1 MKKIR
6 IAAAVVIMMMGMI
19 FPSFISSAAS
29 LGETV
34 SQNTEATL
42 KAVDYY
48 TDEKT
53 AALLVPSRYSAT
65 EKLNKKLEISK
76 RDGKDITKITDEEAI
91 QELNQDNV
99 KAISFGEAFER
110 VQGEIG
116 QTIQRIVDSTAGAQ
130 DKGSTFYTEKISQN
144 KEKLLLGLAYIERLY
159 NFNMGEKNIKDV
171 LLYEPGTY
179 GIKVDVLDWLIKI
192 GSAGGDT
199 LKLSNSNKVFGYNKL
214 FWSVTGSFDLG
225 AFLEENRQKW
235 IPDMTLD
242 EWLLQESPAFIVD
255 DSTSDSTAGTGL
267 YSRLYNDAVMQP
279 YILPLL
285 NVSEDS
291 IYVIANSATITFG
304 IVDCYLDR
312 DLKISDPVQ
321 YAEKRE
327 EFRKDLEQGAR
338 QQKAFIDL
346 WRRVTKPENIGQL
359 TSNRIVLDSLRIY
372 SDTTTSGQTEWS
384 AKFGE
389 KASIGV
395 KEFFTPLN
403 LYDNFMFSDGMAAGT
418 GVRYY
423 LSKALSERGL
433 ATYAHELTHLLVS
446 PVMLNK
452 YGIRDG
458 MQAEVYT
465 RGMFEPYELNDPP
478 VFNLNLIYDRQAFNE
493 RFHNAVPERF
503 QDEKDLQS
511 YMSGIL
517 DVIYTLDYAEADI
530 MFSKTPEEKKK
541 WFHKLEQVEDTKT
554 RSNQGDAGSKHNL
567 DSVRELTLDEAKELN
582 NIDDLIGNSII
593 VSRYEV
599 DGTKTT
605 GTMASNGYYVVPLF
619 SANYAGVQN
628 DLGVSGDVMIRRQAF
643 ELLAEYGY
651 YEGMVP
657 YISNQ
662 YKSAAQSD
670 QTILSDT
677 YILRNIFG
685 STYATMADF
694 KKGMFQKRIENV
706 QKLKPVTI
714 QWNNQ
719 TVTIK
724 NFAALQQLMKEAV
737 ESDLVN
743 VNVTPGGSNNI
754 RAQATQVEQLKAEIF
769 RAYLFQTK
777 DFQES
782 IYGDGQEPVEPT
794 ATPEVK
800 PTAAPTATPEVTPTV
815 APTATPE
822 VTPTVAPT
830 VTPDAK
836 PDVTPGTTGKP
847 DMTPGVK
854 PTAAPTNTPG
864 VKPTAAPTAT
874 PGEKPVVTPGVKP
887 TAVPTNTPGVKPT
900 AAPTNTPGVKPTAVP
915 TNTPG
920 VKPTVAP
927 TNTPGVKPTAVPTNT
942 PGVKPTAAPTATPG
956 ENPGVTPDVKPTIA
970 PSDKPPV
977 QPPADK
983 PTLTPGNMQTSA
995 PAEKDPAMS
1004 DNDNLLPDED
1014 DDSIL
1019 DGGAL
1024 KSELLIARVSASS
1037 KSQIIRWNSVKSADG
1052 YYIYGAK
1059 GNGKYKCLRTVS
1071 KKVLRWKRTGLKK
1084 GTQYRY
1090 YVMAYKIIDGKRV
1103 SISRSLPAYSITK
1116 GGKYSDP
1123 VKLKAKR
1130 SFISVKSGKKIKLQV
1145 KAAGKKMNKA
1155 SKKVRYISANPSIAK
1170 VSKKGTITGGRR
1182 GTCYIYCVAW
1192 NGLSKKIKVKV
1203 K

>member
-6 IAAAVVIMMMGMI
+6 IVVVAMIMMLGI
-19 FPSFISSAAS
+19 IVPSFICSAAS
-29 LGETV
+29 VGETV
-34 SQNTEATL
+34 SQNTEAAL

-48 TDEKT
+48 KDEKV
-53 AALLVPSRYSAT
+53 LGLVAPTRYSLT
-65 EKLNKKLEISK
+65 DKLNKKLEISK
-76 RDGKDITKITDEEAI
+76 RDGRDITKITDEEAI
-91 QELNQDNV
+91 LELNQDNV

-116 QTIQRIVDSTAGAQ
+116 PIIQRIVDSSAGAQ
-130 DKGSTFYTEKISQN
+130 NQDSTLLTEKILQN
-144 KEKLLLGLAYIERLY
+144 KEKLLLGLSYIERLY
-159 NFNMGEKNIKDV
+159 NFNMGEKNIRDV

-214 FWSVTGSFDLG
+214 FWSVTASMNLG

-235 IPDMTLD
+235 IQDMTLD

-255 DSTSDSTAGTGL
+255 DSASDPTAGTGL

-312 DLKISDPVQ
+312 NLKSTNAVQ

-327 EFRKDLEQGAR
+327 EFRKDLEQSAR

-372 SDTTTSGQTEWS
+372 SDTTTSGQAEWS

-389 KASIGV
+389 AASIGV
-395 KEFFTPLN
+395 REFFTPLN

-423 LSKALSERGL
+423 LSKALTERGL

-446 PVMLNK
+446 PVMLNQN
-452 YGIRDG
+452 GIRDG

-503 QDEKDLQS
+503 QSEKDLQS
-511 YMSGIL
+511 YMSGLL

-541 WFHKLEQVEDTKT
+541 WFHKLEQIEDTKT

-582 NIDDLIGNSII
+582 NIDDLIQNSII

-662 YKSAAQSD
+662 YKAAAQSD

-677 YILRNIFG
+677 YILKNIFG
-685 STYATMADF
+685 GTYGTMADF
-694 KKGMFQKRIENV
+694 KKAMFQKRIDKVKE
-706 QKLKPVTI
+706 LKPVTI

-724 NFAALQQLMKEAV
+724 NFEALQQLMKEAV

-743 VNVTPGGSNNI
+743 VSVTPGGSNNI
-754 RAQATQVEQLKAEIF
+754 RAQATQIELLKAEIF

-800 PTAAPTATPEVTPTV
+800 PTAVPTATPGVTPTAAPTATPGVTPT
-815 APTATPE
+815 A
-822 VTPTVAPT
+822 APT

-836 PDVTPGTTGKP
+836 PDVTPGTT
-847 DMTPGVK
+847 
-854 PTAAPTNTPG
+854 
-864 VKPTAAPTAT
+864 
-874 PGEKPVVTPGVKP
+874 EK
-887 TAVPTNTPGVKPT
+887 
-900 AAPTNTPGVKPTAVP
+900 
-915 TNTPG
+915 
-920 VKPTVAP
+920 
-927 TNTPGVKPTAVPTNT
+927 
-942 PGVKPTAAPTATPG
+942 
-956 ENPGVTPDVKPTIA
+956 PGVTPDVKPTAAPTSTPGGKPDITPGA
-970 PSDKPPV
+970 TEKPDVKPSATPSDKPSV
-977 QPPADK
+977 QPPADI
-983 PTLTPGNMQTSA
+983 PTSTPGNLQTAA
-995 PAEKDPAMS
+995 PGTDS
-1004 DNDNLLPDED
+1004 VLPDGD
-1014 DDSIL
+1014 DDNVL
-1019 DGGAL
+1019 EEGAL
-1024 KSELLIARVSASS
+1024 KSELLIAKVSTS
-1037 KSQIIRWNSVKSADG
+1037 KTSQIIRWNSVKSADG

-1059 GNGKYKCLRTVS
+1059 ANGKYKCLRTVS
-1071 KKVLRWKRTGLKK
+1071 KKILRWKRTGLKK
-1084 GTQYRY
+1084 GTPYIY
-1090 YVMAYKIIDGKRV
+1090 YVEAYKLIDGMRV
-1103 SISRSLPAYSITK
+1103 SLSKSLPAYSTTK
-1116 GGKYSDP
+1116 GGKYGNP
-1123 VKLKAKR
+1123 VKLQTKR
-1130 SFISVKSGKKIKLQV
+1130 SLVSVKSGKKIKLNV

-1170 VSKKGTITGGRR
+1170 VSKKGIVTGGRR
-1182 GTCYIYCVAW
+1182 GTCYVYCVAW
-1192 NGLSKKIKVKV
+1192 NGLSKKIKVRV

>member
-6 IAAAVVIMMMGMI
+6 IVVVAMIMMLGI
-19 FPSFISSAAS
+19 IVPSFICSAAS
-29 LGETV
+29 VGETV
-34 SQNTEATL
+34 SKNTEAAL

-48 TDEKT
+48 KDEKIS
-53 AALLVPSRYSAT
+53 ALLVPSRYSAT

-76 RDGKDITKITDEEAI
+76 RDGRNITEITDEEAI

-144 KEKLLLGLAYIERLY
+144 KEKLLLGLSYVERLY
-159 NFNMGEKNIKDV
+159 NFNMGEKNIRDV
-171 LLYEPGTY
+171 LLYEPDTY

-214 FWSVTGSFDLG
+214 FWSVTASMNLG

-255 DSTSDSTAGTGL
+255 DSASDPTAGTGL

-312 DLKISDPVQ
+312 NLKSTNAVQ

-327 EFRKDLEQGAR
+327 EFRKDLKQSAR

-346 WRRVTKPENIGQL
+346 WRRVTKPENRGQL

-372 SDTTTSGQTEWS
+372 SDTTTSGQAEWS

-389 KASIGV
+389 AASIGV
-395 KEFFTPLN
+395 REFFTPLN

-423 LSKALSERGL
+423 LSKALTERGL

-446 PVMLNK
+446 PVMLNQN
-452 YGIRDG
+452 GIRDG

-503 QDEKDLQS
+503 QSEKDLQS
-511 YMSGIL
+511 YMSGLL
-517 DVIYTLDYAEADI
+517 DVIYTLDYAEADV

-582 NIDDLIGNSII
+582 NIDDLIQNSII

-662 YKSAAQSD
+662 YKAAAQSD

-677 YILRNIFG
+677 YILKNIFG
-685 STYATMADF
+685 GTYGTMADF
-694 KKGMFQKRIENV
+694 KKAMFQKRIDKVKE
-706 QKLKPVTI
+706 LKPVTI

-724 NFAALQQLMKEAV
+724 NFEALQQLMKEAV

-743 VNVTPGGSNNI
+743 VSVTPGGSNNI
-754 RAQATQVEQLKAEIF
+754 RAQATQIELLKAEIF

-800 PTAAPTATPEVTPTV
+800 PTAVPTMTPTATPEVKPTSTPDVTPGATEVPEVKPTVTPTATPTV
-815 APTATPE
+815 TPIATPGAEPSATPNVTPEATGKPEVTPSATPE
-822 VTPTVAPT
+822 VTP
-830 VTPDAK
+830 
-836 PDVTPGTTGKP
+836 
-847 DMTPGVK
+847 GVS
-854 PTAAPTNTPG
+854 AAPGKSPE
-864 VKPTAAPTAT
+864 PSAT
-874 PGEKPVVTPGVKP
+874 
-887 TAVPTNTPGVKPT
+887 
-900 AAPTNTPGVKPTAVP
+900 
-915 TNTPG
+915 
-920 VKPTVAP
+920 
-927 TNTPGVKPTAVPTNT
+927 
-942 PGVKPTAAPTATPG
+942 
-956 ENPGVTPDVKPTIA
+956 
-970 PSDKPPV
+970 PSDKPSV
-977 QPPADK
+977 QPPADL
-983 PTLTPGNMQTSA
+983 PTFTPGNMQTSA
-995 PAEKDPAMS
+995 PADTDPDLS
-1004 DNDNLLPDED
+1004 DED
-1014 DDSIL
+1014 EDSISS
-1019 DGGAL
+1019 GGAL
-1024 KSELLIARVSASS
+1024 KSELLIAKVSTT
-1037 KSQIIRWNSVKSADG
+1037 KTSQIIRWNSVKSADG

-1059 GNGKYKCLRTVS
+1059 ANGRYKCLRTVS

-1084 GTQYRY
+1084 GTPYRY
-1090 YVMAYKIIDGKRV
+1090 YVEAYKLIDGKRV
-1103 SISRSLPAYSITK
+1103 SLSKSLPAYSTTK
-1116 GGKYSDP
+1116 GGKYGNP
-1123 VKLKAKR
+1123 VKLQTKR
-1130 SFISVKSGKKIKLQV
+1130 SLVSVKSGKKTKLKV

-1155 SKKVRYISANPSIAK
+1155 SKKVRYLSANPSIAK
-1170 VSKKGTITGGRR
+1170 VSKKGIVTGGRR

-1192 NGLSKKIKVKV
+1192 NGLSKKIKVRV

>member
-6 IAAAVVIMMMGMI
+6 IVVVAMIMMLGMI
-19 FPSFISSAAS
+19 VPSFICSAAS
-29 LGETV
+29 VGETV
-34 SQNTEATL
+34 SQNTEAAL

-48 TDEKT
+48 KDEKV
-53 AALLVPSRYSAT
+53 LGLVAPTRYSLT
-65 EKLNKKLEISK
+65 DKLNKKLEISK
-76 RDGKDITKITDEEAI
+76 RDGRDITKITDEEAI
-91 QELNQDNV
+91 LELNQDNV

-116 QTIQRIVDSTAGAQ
+116 PIIQRIVDSSAGAQ
-130 DKGSTFYTEKISQN
+130 NQASTLLTEKILQN
-144 KEKLLLGLAYIERLY
+144 KEKLLLGLSYVERLY
-159 NFNMGEKNIKDV
+159 NFNMGEKNIRDV

-214 FWSVTGSFDLG
+214 FWSVTASMNLG

-242 EWLLQESPAFIVD
+242 EWLLQESPAYIVD
-255 DSTSDSTAGTGL
+255 DSASDLTAGTGL
-267 YSRLYNDAVMQP
+267 YRRLYNDAVMQP

-312 DLKISDPVQ
+312 NLKSTNAVQ

-327 EFRKDLEQGAR
+327 EFRKDLEQSAR

-372 SDTTTSGQTEWS
+372 SDTTTSGQAEWS

-389 KASIGV
+389 AASIGV
-395 KEFFTPLN
+395 REFFTPLN

-423 LSKALSERGL
+423 LSKALTERGL

-446 PVMLNK
+446 PVMLNQN
-452 YGIRDG
+452 GIRDG

-503 QDEKDLQS
+503 QSEKDLQS
-511 YMSGIL
+511 YMSGLL

-582 NIDDLIGNSII
+582 NIDDLIQNSII

-662 YKSAAQSD
+662 YKAAAQSD

-677 YILRNIFG
+677 YILKNIFG
-685 STYATMADF
+685 GTYGTMADF
-694 KKGMFQKRIENV
+694 KKAMFQKRIDKVKE
-706 QKLKPVTI
+706 LKPVTI

-724 NFAALQQLMKEAV
+724 NFEALQQLMKEAV

-743 VNVTPGGSNNI
+743 VSVTPGGSNNI
-754 RAQATQVEQLKAEIF
+754 RAQATQIELLKAEIF

-800 PTAAPTATPEVTPTV
+800 PTATPT
-815 APTATPE
+815 
-822 VTPTVAPT
+822 
-830 VTPDAK
+830 
-836 PDVTPGTTGKP
+836 
-847 DMTPGVK
+847 MTPGVK
-854 PTAAPTNTPG
+854 PTATPTEAPG
-864 VKPTAAPTAT
+864 VKPTATPTAT
-874 PGEKPVVTPGVKP
+874 PGVKPSATPNVTPEATEKPEVKPTATPVVTPEASAAPGKSPEPSEKPNVTPEATEKPEVKP
-887 TAVPTNTPGVKPT
+887 S
-900 AAPTNTPGVKPTAVP
+900 
-915 TNTPG
+915 
-920 VKPTVAP
+920 
-927 TNTPGVKPTAVPTNT
+927 
-942 PGVKPTAAPTATPG
+942 AT
-956 ENPGVTPDVKPTIA
+956 
-970 PSDKPPV
+970 PSDKPSV
-977 QPPADK
+977 QPPADL
-983 PTLTPGNMQTSA
+983 PTATPGNMQTSA
-995 PAEKDPAMS
+995 PADTDPGMPDKD
-1004 DNDNLLPDED
+1004 DLVPDGD

-1019 DGGAL
+1019 EEGAL
-1024 KSELLIARVSASS
+1024 KSEPLIAKVSASN

-1052 YYIYGAK
+1052 YFIYGAK
-1059 GNGKYKCLRTVS
+1059 ANGKYKCLRTVS

-1103 SISRSLPAYSITK
+1103 SLTKSLPAYSMTK
-1116 GGKYSDP
+1116 GGKYGNP
-1123 VKLKAKR
+1123 VKLQTKR
-1130 SFISVKSGKKIKLQV
+1130 SLVSVKSGKKMKLKV

-1170 VSKKGTITGGRR
+1170 VSKKGTVTGGRR

-1192 NGLSKKIKVKV
+1192 NGLSKKIKVRV

>member
-6 IAAAVVIMMMGMI
+6 IVVVAMIMMLGI
-19 FPSFISSAAS
+19 IVPSFICSAAS
-29 LGETV
+29 VGETV
-34 SQNTEATL
+34 SQSTEAAL

-48 TDEKT
+48 KDEKII
-53 AALLVPSRYSAT
+53 ALLVPSRYSAT

-76 RDGKDITKITDEEAI
+76 RDGRNITEITDEEAI

-116 QTIQRIVDSTAGAQ
+116 PIIQRIVDSTAGAQ
-130 DKGSTFYTEKISQN
+130 NQESTFLTEKILQN
-144 KEKLLLGLAYIERLY
+144 KEKLLLGLSYVERLY

-214 FWSVTGSFDLG
+214 FWSVTASMNLG

-242 EWLLQESPAFIVD
+242 EWLLQESSAFIVD
-255 DSTSDSTAGTGL
+255 DSTSNQTASTGL

-312 DLKISDPVQ
+312 NLKSTNAAL

-327 EFRKDLEQGAR
+327 EFRKDLEQSAK

-346 WRRVTKPENIGQL
+346 WRRVTKPENIGRL

-372 SDTTTSGQTEWS
+372 SDTTTSGQAEWS

-389 KASIGV
+389 AASIGV
-395 KEFFTPLN
+395 REFFTPLN

-423 LSKALSERGL
+423 LSKALTERGL

-446 PVMLNK
+446 PVMLNQH
-452 YGIRDG
+452 GIRDG

-478 VFNLNLIYDRQAFNE
+478 VFNLNLIYDRQAYNE

-503 QDEKDLQS
+503 QSEKDLQS
-511 YMSGIL
+511 YMSGLL
-517 DVIYTLDYAEADI
+517 DVVYTLDYAEADI

-582 NIDDLIGNSII
+582 NIDDLIQNSII

-662 YKSAAQSD
+662 YKASAQSD

-677 YILRNIFG
+677 YILKNIFG
-685 STYATMADF
+685 GTYGTMADF
-694 KKGMFQKRIENV
+694 KKAMFQKRIDKVKE
-706 QKLKPVTI
+706 LKPVTI
-714 QWNNQ
+714 QWKNQ

-769 RAYLFQTK
+769 RAYLSQTK
-777 DFQES
+777 DFDES

-800 PTAAPTATPEVTPTV
+800 PTATPN
-815 APTATPE
+815 
-822 VTPTVAPT
+822 
-830 VTPDAK
+830 
-836 PDVTPGTTGKP
+836 VTPGTTEAPEVKP
-847 DMTPGVK
+847 TATPTATPGVK
-854 PTAAPTNTPG
+854 PSATPNVTPEATEKPEVKPTATPVVTPEASASPEKSPEPTEKPNETPGATEKPG
-864 VKPTAAPTAT
+864 VKPSAT
-874 PGEKPVVTPGVKP
+874 
-887 TAVPTNTPGVKPT
+887 
-900 AAPTNTPGVKPTAVP
+900 
-915 TNTPG
+915 
-920 VKPTVAP
+920 
-927 TNTPGVKPTAVPTNT
+927 
-942 PGVKPTAAPTATPG
+942 
-956 ENPGVTPDVKPTIA
+956 
-970 PSDKPPV
+970 PSDKPSV
-977 QPPADK
+977 QPPVDI
-983 PTLTPGNMQTSA
+983 PTSTPGNMQTAA
-995 PAEKDPAMS
+995 PGTDS
-1004 DNDNLLPDED
+1004 VLTNGDDE
-1014 DDSIL
+1014 SVL
-1019 DGGAL
+1019 EEGAL
-1024 KSELLIARVSASS
+1024 KSELLIAKVSTS
-1037 KSQIIRWNSVKSADG
+1037 KTSQIIRWNSVKSADG

-1059 GNGKYKCLRTVS
+1059 ANGKYKCLRTVS

-1084 GTQYRY
+1084 GTPYRY
-1090 YVMAYKIIDGKRV
+1090 YVEAYKLIDGKRV
-1103 SISRSLPAYSITK
+1103 SLSKSLPAYSTTK
-1116 GGKYSDP
+1116 GGKYGNP
-1123 VKLKAKR
+1123 VKLQTKR
-1130 SFISVKSGKKIKLQV
+1130 SLVSVKSGKKIKLNV

-1170 VSKKGTITGGRR
+1170 VSKKGIVTGGRR
-1182 GTCYIYCVAW
+1182 GTCYVYCVAW
-1192 NGLSKKIKVKV
+1192 NGLSKKIKVRV

>member
-6 IAAAVVIMMMGMI
+6 IVVVAMIMMLGI
-19 FPSFISSAAS
+19 IVPSFICSAAS
-29 LGETV
+29 VGETV
-34 SQNTEATL
+34 SKNTEAAL

-48 TDEKT
+48 KDEKIS
-53 AALLVPSRYSAT
+53 ALLVPSRYSAT

-76 RDGKDITKITDEEAI
+76 RDGRNITEITDEEAI

-144 KEKLLLGLAYIERLY
+144 KEKLLLGLSYVERLY
-159 NFNMGEKNIKDV
+159 NFNMGEKNIRDV
-171 LLYEPGTY
+171 LLYEPDTY

-214 FWSVTGSFDLG
+214 FWSVTASMNLG

-255 DSTSDSTAGTGL
+255 DSASDPTAGTGL

-312 DLKISDPVQ
+312 NLKSTNAVQ

-327 EFRKDLEQGAR
+327 EFRKDLKQSAR

-346 WRRVTKPENIGQL
+346 WRRVTKPENRGQL

-372 SDTTTSGQTEWS
+372 SDTTTSGQAEWS

-389 KASIGV
+389 AASIGV
-395 KEFFTPLN
+395 REFFTPLN

-423 LSKALSERGL
+423 LSKALTERGL

-446 PVMLNK
+446 PVMLNQN
-452 YGIRDG
+452 GIRDG

-503 QDEKDLQS
+503 QSEKDLQS
-511 YMSGIL
+511 YMSGLL
-517 DVIYTLDYAEADI
+517 DVIYTLDYAEADV

-582 NIDDLIGNSII
+582 NIDDLIQNSII

-662 YKSAAQSD
+662 YKAAAQSD

-677 YILRNIFG
+677 YILKNIFG
-685 STYATMADF
+685 GTYGTMADF
-694 KKGMFQKRIENV
+694 KKAMFQKRIDKVKE
-706 QKLKPVTI
+706 LKPVTI

-724 NFAALQQLMKEAV
+724 NFEALQQLMKEAV

-743 VNVTPGGSNNI
+743 VSVTPGGSNNI
-754 RAQATQVEQLKAEIF
+754 RAQATQIELLKAEIF

-800 PTAAPTATPEVTPTV
+800 PTATPGVTPTATPEVK
-815 APTATPE
+815 PTATP
-822 VTPTVAPT
+822 TA
-830 VTPDAK
+830 
-836 PDVTPGTTGKP
+836 
-847 DMTPGVK
+847 TPGVK
-854 PTAAPTNTPG
+854 PSATPNVTPEATEKPE
-864 VKPTAAPTAT
+864 VKPTAT
-874 PGEKPVVTPGVKP
+874 PVVTPEASAAPGKSPEPSEKPNVTPEATEKPEVKP
-887 TAVPTNTPGVKPT
+887 S
-900 AAPTNTPGVKPTAVP
+900 
-915 TNTPG
+915 
-920 VKPTVAP
+920 
-927 TNTPGVKPTAVPTNT
+927 
-942 PGVKPTAAPTATPG
+942 AT
-956 ENPGVTPDVKPTIA
+956 
-970 PSDKPPV
+970 PSDKPSV
-977 QPPADK
+977 QPPADL
-983 PTLTPGNMQTSA
+983 PTATPGNMQTSA
-995 PAEKDPAMS
+995 PADTDPGMPDKD
-1004 DNDNLLPDED
+1004 DLVPDGD

-1019 DGGAL
+1019 EEGAL
-1024 KSELLIARVSASS
+1024 KSELLIAKVSASN

-1052 YYIYGAK
+1052 YFIYGAK
-1059 GNGKYKCLRTVS
+1059 ANGKYKCLRTVS

-1084 GTQYRY
+1084 GTPYRY
-1090 YVMAYKIIDGKRV
+1090 YVKAYKLIDGKRV
-1103 SISRSLPAYSITK
+1103 SLSKSLPAYSTTK
-1116 GGKYSDP
+1116 GGKYGNP
-1123 VKLKAKR
+1123 VKLRTKR
-1130 SFISVKSGKKIKLQV
+1130 SLVSVKSGKKIKLNV

-1155 SKKVRYISANPSIAK
+1155 SKKVRYLSTNPSIAK
-1170 VSKKGTITGGRR
+1170 VSKKGIVTGGRR

-1192 NGLSKKIKVKV
+1192 NGLSKKIKVRV

>member
-1 MKKIR
+1 MR
-6 IAAAVVIMMMGMI
+6 
-19 FPSFISSAAS
+19 
-29 LGETV
+29 E
-34 SQNTEATL
+34 
-42 KAVDYY
+42 Y
-48 TDEKT
+48 
-53 AALLVPSRYSAT
+53 R
-65 EKLNKKLEISK
+65 
-76 RDGKDITKITDEEAI
+76 
-91 QELNQDNV
+91 
-99 KAISFGEAFER
+99 
-110 VQGEIG
+110 GEIG
-116 QTIQRIVDSTAGAQ
+116 PIIQRIVDSTAGAQ

-144 KEKLLLGLAYIERLY
+144 KEKLLLGLSYIERLY
-159 NFNMGEKNIKDV
+159 NFNMGEKNIRDV

-214 FWSVTGSFDLG
+214 FWSVTASMNLG

-255 DSTSDSTAGTGL
+255 DSASDPTAGTGL

-312 DLKISDPVQ
+312 NLKSTNAVQ

-327 EFRKDLEQGAR
+327 EFRKDLEQSAR

-346 WRRVTKPENIGQL
+346 WCRVTKPENIGQL

-372 SDTTTSGQTEWS
+372 SDTTTSGQAEWS

-389 KASIGV
+389 AASIGV
-395 KEFFTPLN
+395 REFFTPLN

-423 LSKALSERGL
+423 LSKALTERGL

-446 PVMLNK
+446 PVMLNQN
-452 YGIRDG
+452 GIRDG

-503 QDEKDLQS
+503 QSEKDLQS
-511 YMSGIL
+511 YMSGLL

-582 NIDDLIGNSII
+582 NIDDLIQNSII

-662 YKSAAQSD
+662 YKAAAQSD

-677 YILRNIFG
+677 YILKNIFG
-685 STYATMADF
+685 GTYGTMADF
-694 KKGMFQKRIENV
+694 KKAMFQKRIDKVKE
-706 QKLKPVTI
+706 LKPVTI

-724 NFAALQQLMKEAV
+724 NFEALQQLMKEAV

-743 VNVTPGGSNNI
+743 VSVTPGGSNNI
-754 RAQATQVEQLKAEIF
+754 RAQATQIELLKAEIF

-800 PTAAPTATPEVTPTV
+800 PTAVPTATPGVT
-815 APTATPE
+815 
-822 VTPTVAPT
+822 
-830 VTPDAK
+830 
-836 PDVTPGTTGKP
+836 
-847 DMTPGVK
+847 
-854 PTAAPTNTPG
+854 
-864 VKPTAAPTAT
+864 PTAAPTAT
-874 PGEKPVVTPGVKP
+874 PGATPTATPDVTPEATEAPGVKP
-887 TAVPTNTPGVKPT
+887 TATPTATPGVKPS
-900 AAPTNTPGVKPTAVP
+900 ATPNVTPEATEKPEVKPTA
-915 TNTPG
+915 TPVVTPEASAAPG
-920 VKPTVAP
+920 KSPEPSEKPNVTPEATEKPEVKPS
-927 TNTPGVKPTAVPTNT
+927 
-942 PGVKPTAAPTATPG
+942 AT
-956 ENPGVTPDVKPTIA
+956 
-970 PSDKPPV
+970 PSDKPSV
-977 QPPADK
+977 QPPADL
-983 PTLTPGNMQTSA
+983 PTATPGNMQTSA
-995 PAEKDPAMS
+995 PADTDPGMPDKD
-1004 DNDNLLPDED
+1004 DLVPDGD

-1019 DGGAL
+1019 EEGAL
-1024 KSELLIARVSASS
+1024 KSEPLIAKVSASN

-1052 YYIYGAK
+1052 YFIYGAK
-1059 GNGKYKCLRTVS
+1059 ANGKYKCLRTVS

-1084 GTQYRY
+1084 GTSYRY
-1090 YVMAYKIIDGKRV
+1090 YVEAYKLIDGKRV
-1103 SISRSLPAYSITK
+1103 SLSKSLPAYSTTK
-1116 GGKYSDP
+1116 GGKYGNP
-1123 VKLKAKR
+1123 VKLQTKR
-1130 SFISVKSGKKIKLQV
+1130 SLVSVKSGKKMKLKV

-1170 VSKKGTITGGRR
+1170 VSKKGTVTGGRR

-1192 NGLSKKIKVKV
+1192 NGLSKKIKVRV

>member
-6 IAAAVVIMMMGMI
+6 IVVVAMIMMLGI
-19 FPSFISSAAS
+19 IVPSFICSAAS
-29 LGETV
+29 VGETV
-34 SQNTEATL
+34 SQSTEAAL

-48 TDEKT
+48 KDEKII
-53 AALLVPSRYSAT
+53 ALLVPSRYSAT

-76 RDGKDITKITDEEAI
+76 RDGRNITEITDEEAI

-116 QTIQRIVDSTAGAQ
+116 PIIQRIVDSTAGAQ

-144 KEKLLLGLAYIERLY
+144 KEKLLLGLSYVERLY

-214 FWSVTGSFDLG
+214 FWSVTASMNLG

-242 EWLLQESPAFIVD
+242 EWLLQESSAFIVD
-255 DSTSDSTAGTGL
+255 DSTSNQTASTGL

-312 DLKISDPVQ
+312 NLKSTNAAL

-327 EFRKDLEQGAR
+327 EFRKDLEQSAK

-346 WRRVTKPENIGQL
+346 WRRVTKPENIGRL

-372 SDTTTSGQTEWS
+372 SDTTTSGQAEWS

-389 KASIGV
+389 AASIGV
-395 KEFFTPLN
+395 REFFTPLN

-423 LSKALSERGL
+423 LSKALTERGL

-446 PVMLNK
+446 PVMLNQH
-452 YGIRDG
+452 GIRDG

-478 VFNLNLIYDRQAFNE
+478 VFNLNLIYDRQAYNE

-503 QDEKDLQS
+503 QSEKDLQS
-511 YMSGIL
+511 YMSGLL
-517 DVIYTLDYAEADI
+517 DVVYTLDYAEADI

-582 NIDDLIGNSII
+582 NIDDLIQNSII

-662 YKSAAQSD
+662 YKASAQSD

-677 YILRNIFG
+677 YILKNIFG
-685 STYATMADF
+685 GTYGTMADF
-694 KKGMFQKRIENV
+694 KKAMFQKRIDKVKE
-706 QKLKPVTI
+706 LKPVTI
-714 QWNNQ
+714 QWKNQ

-754 RAQATQVEQLKAEIF
+754 RAQATQVELLKAEIF
-769 RAYLFQTK
+769 RAYLSQTK
-777 DFQES
+777 DFDES
-782 IYGDGQEPVEPT
+782 IYGDGQEPIEPT

-800 PTAAPTATPEVTPTV
+800 PTAAPTMS
-815 APTATPE
+815 PTATPE
-822 VTPTVAPT
+822 VKPTATPN
-830 VTPDAK
+830 
-836 PDVTPGTTGKP
+836 VTPGTTEAPEVKP
-847 DMTPGVK
+847 TATPTATPGVK
-854 PTAAPTNTPG
+854 PSATPNVTPEATEKPEVKPTATPVVTPEASASPEKSPEPTEKPNETPGATEKPG
-864 VKPTAAPTAT
+864 VKPSAT
-874 PGEKPVVTPGVKP
+874 
-887 TAVPTNTPGVKPT
+887 
-900 AAPTNTPGVKPTAVP
+900 
-915 TNTPG
+915 
-920 VKPTVAP
+920 
-927 TNTPGVKPTAVPTNT
+927 
-942 PGVKPTAAPTATPG
+942 
-956 ENPGVTPDVKPTIA
+956 
-970 PSDKPPV
+970 PSDKPSV
-977 QPPADK
+977 QPPVDI
-983 PTLTPGNMQTSA
+983 PTLTPGNMQTAA
-995 PAEKDPAMS
+995 PGTDS
-1004 DNDNLLPDED
+1004 VLTDWD
-1014 DDSIL
+1014 DDNVL
-1019 DGGAL
+1019 EEGAL
-1024 KSELLIARVSASS
+1024 KSELLIAKVSTS
-1037 KSQIIRWNSVKSADG
+1037 KTSQIIRWNSVKSADG

-1059 GNGKYKCLRTVS
+1059 ANGKYKCLRTVS

-1084 GTQYRY
+1084 GTPYRY
-1090 YVMAYKIIDGKRV
+1090 YVEAYKLIDGKRV
-1103 SISRSLPAYSITK
+1103 SLSKSLPAYSTTK
-1116 GGKYSDP
+1116 GGKYGNP
-1123 VKLKAKR
+1123 VKLQTKR
-1130 SFISVKSGKKIKLQV
+1130 SLVSVKSGKKIKLNV

-1170 VSKKGTITGGRR
+1170 VSKKGIVTGGRR
-1182 GTCYIYCVAW
+1182 GTCYVYCVAW
-1192 NGLSKKIKVKV
+1192 NGLSKKIKVRV

>member
-6 IAAAVVIMMMGMI
+6 IVVVAMIMMLGI
-19 FPSFISSAAS
+19 IVPSFICSAAS
-29 LGETV
+29 VGETV
-34 SQNTEATL
+34 SKNTEAAL

-48 TDEKT
+48 KDEKIS
-53 AALLVPSRYSAT
+53 ALLVPSRYSAT

-76 RDGKDITKITDEEAI
+76 RDGRNITEITDEEAI
-91 QELNQDNV
+91 LELNQDNV

-116 QTIQRIVDSTAGAQ
+116 PIIQRIVDSSAGAQ
-130 DKGSTFYTEKISQN
+130 NQDSTLLTEKILQN
-144 KEKLLLGLAYIERLY
+144 KEKLLLGLSYIERLY
-159 NFNMGEKNIKDV
+159 NFNMGEKNIRDV

-214 FWSVTGSFDLG
+214 FWSVTDSRNLG
-225 AFLEENRQKW
+225 EFLEKSRQKW
-235 IPDMTLD
+235 ISDMTLD
-242 EWLLQESPAFIVD
+242 EWLLQESPAYIVD
-255 DSTSDSTAGTGL
+255 DSASDPTAGTGL
-267 YSRLYNDAVMQP
+267 YSRLYNDVVMQP

-312 DLKISDPVQ
+312 NLKSTNAVQ

-327 EFRKDLEQGAR
+327 EFRKDLEQSAR

-346 WRRVTKPENIGQL
+346 WRRVTKPENRGQL

-372 SDTTTSGQTEWS
+372 SDTTTSGQAEWS

-389 KASIGV
+389 AASIGV
-395 KEFFTPLN
+395 REFFTPLN

-423 LSKALSERGL
+423 LSKALTERGL

-446 PVMLNK
+446 PVMLNQN
-452 YGIRDG
+452 GIRDG

-503 QDEKDLQS
+503 QSEKDLQS
-511 YMSGIL
+511 YMSGLL
-517 DVIYTLDYAEADI
+517 DVIYTLDYAEADV

-582 NIDDLIGNSII
+582 NIDDLIQNSII

-662 YKSAAQSD
+662 YKAAAQSD

-677 YILRNIFG
+677 YILKNIFG
-685 STYATMADF
+685 GTYGTMADF
-694 KKGMFQKRIENV
+694 KKAMFQKRIDKVKE
-706 QKLKPVTI
+706 LKPVTI

-724 NFAALQQLMKEAV
+724 NFEALQQLMKEAV

-743 VNVTPGGSNNI
+743 VSVTPGGSNNI
-754 RAQATQVEQLKAEIF
+754 RAQATQIELLKAEIF

-800 PTAAPTATPEVTPTV
+800 PTAVPTMTPTATPEVK
-815 APTATPE
+815 PTATP
-822 VTPTVAPT
+822 TA
-830 VTPDAK
+830 
-836 PDVTPGTTGKP
+836 
-847 DMTPGVK
+847 TPGVK
-854 PTAAPTNTPG
+854 PSATPNVTPEATEKPE
-864 VKPTAAPTAT
+864 VKPTAT
-874 PGEKPVVTPGVKP
+874 PVVTPEASAAPGKSPEPSEKPNVTPEATEKPEVKP
-887 TAVPTNTPGVKPT
+887 S
-900 AAPTNTPGVKPTAVP
+900 
-915 TNTPG
+915 
-920 VKPTVAP
+920 
-927 TNTPGVKPTAVPTNT
+927 
-942 PGVKPTAAPTATPG
+942 AT
-956 ENPGVTPDVKPTIA
+956 
-970 PSDKPPV
+970 PSDKPSV
-977 QPPADK
+977 QPPADL
-983 PTLTPGNMQTSA
+983 PTATPGNMQTSA
-995 PAEKDPAMS
+995 PADTDPGMPDKD
-1004 DNDNLLPDED
+1004 DLVPDGD

-1019 DGGAL
+1019 EEGAL
-1024 KSELLIARVSASS
+1024 KSELLIAKVSASN

-1052 YYIYGAK
+1052 YFIYGAK
-1059 GNGKYKCLRTVS
+1059 ANGKYKCLRTVS

-1090 YVMAYKIIDGKRV
+1090 YVKAYKLIDGKRV
-1103 SISRSLPAYSITK
+1103 SLSKSLPAYSMTK
-1116 GGKYSDP
+1116 GGKYGNP
-1123 VKLKAKR
+1123 VKLQTKR
-1130 SFISVKSGKKIKLQV
+1130 SLVSVKSGKKMKLKV

-1170 VSKKGTITGGRR
+1170 VSKKGTVTGGRR

-1192 NGLSKKIKVKV
+1192 NGLSKKIKVRV

>member
-1 MKKIR
+1 MKRIR
-6 IAAAVVIMMMGMI
+6 IVAAAMIMMLGI
-19 FPSFISSAAS
+19 IVPSFISNAAS

-34 SQNTEATL
+34 SQNTEAAL

-48 TDEKT
+48 KDEKI
-53 AALLVPSRYSAT
+53 AGFLAPSRYSMAD
-65 EKLNKKLEISK
+65 KLNKKLEISK
-76 RDGKDITKITDEEAI
+76 RDGRNITEITDEEAVL
-91 QELNQDNV
+91 ELNLDNV
-99 KAISFGEAFER
+99 KAVSFGEAFER
-110 VQGEIG
+110 VQEEIG
-116 QTIQRIVDSTAGAQ
+116 QIIQRIVDSTTGAQ
-130 DKGSTFYTEKISQN
+130 NQDSTFLTEKILQN
-144 KEKLLLGLAYIERLY
+144 KEKLLLGLSYIERLY
-159 NFNMGEKNIKDV
+159 NFNMGEKNIRDV

-179 GIKVDVLDWLIKI
+179 GVSTDVLDWLIRI

-199 LKLSNSNKVFGYNKL
+199 LKIFNNNSSKLFGYNKL
-214 FWSVTGSFDLG
+214 FWSVTMSMNLG

-255 DSTSDSTAGTGL
+255 DSVSDPAGTGL
-267 YSRLYNDAVMQP
+267 YTRLCSDATLQSH
-279 YILPLL
+279 ILPLL
-285 NVSEDS
+285 TVSEDS
-291 IYVIANSATITFG
+291 IYVIANSATITYG
-304 IVDCYLDR
+304 IVDCYVDR
-312 DLKISDPVQ
+312 NLKVSDPAQ
-321 YAEKRE
+321 YAVKRE
-327 EFRKDLEQGAR
+327 EFRKDLEQSAR

-346 WRRVTKPENIGQL
+346 WRRVTKPENRGQL
-359 TSNRIVLDSLRIY
+359 TSNRLVLDSLRIY
-372 SDTTTSGQTEWS
+372 SDTTTSAGDEWS

-389 KASIGV
+389 KASCGV
-395 KEFFTPLN
+395 REFFTPLN
-403 LYDNFMFSDGMAAGT
+403 LYDTFMFSDGMASGT

-446 PVMLNK
+446 PVMLNQ

-478 VFNLNLIYDRQAFNE
+478 VFNLNLIYDRQAYNE

-503 QDEKDLQS
+503 QSEKDLQS

-517 DVIYTLDYAEADI
+517 DVVYTLDYAEADI

-541 WFHKLEQVEDTKT
+541 WFHKLEQIEDTKT

-567 DSVRELTLDEAKELN
+567 DSVRELTLDEAKGLN
-582 NIDDLIGNSII
+582 TINDLIQNSII

-599 DGTKTT
+599 NGTQTT

-662 YKSAAQSD
+662 YKTAAQSE

-685 STYATMADF
+685 STYGTMADF
-694 KKGMFQKRIENV
+694 KEAMFQKRIDKVKE
-706 QKLKPVTI
+706 LKPVTI
-714 QWNNQ
+714 QWKNQ

-743 VNVTPGGSNNI
+743 VNVTPGGANNI
-754 RAQATQVEQLKAEIF
+754 RAQATQVELLKAQIF
-769 RAYLFQTK
+769 CAYLFQTK

-800 PTAAPTATPEVTPTV
+800 PTATPDVTPGATEVPDVKPTVTPTATPGVKPSATPN
-815 APTATPE
+815 ATPE
-822 VTPTVAPT
+822 TTEKPEVKPT
-830 VTPDAK
+830 VTPDVSAPPEKSPEPTEK
-836 PDVTPGTTGKP
+836 PNTTPGATEK
-847 DMTPGVK
+847 PGVR
-854 PTAAPTNTPG
+854 PS
-864 VKPTAAPTAT
+864 AT
-874 PGEKPVVTPGVKP
+874 
-887 TAVPTNTPGVKPT
+887 
-900 AAPTNTPGVKPTAVP
+900 
-915 TNTPG
+915 
-920 VKPTVAP
+920 
-927 TNTPGVKPTAVPTNT
+927 
-942 PGVKPTAAPTATPG
+942 
-956 ENPGVTPDVKPTIA
+956 
-970 PSDKPPV
+970 PSDKPSD
-977 QPPADK
+977 QPPVDI
-983 PTLTPGNMQTSA
+983 PTLTPGNMQTATPGTDSV
-995 PAEKDPAMS
+995 
-1004 DNDNLLPDED
+1004 LPDGD
-1014 DDSIL
+1014 DDSTL
-1019 DGGAL
+1019 EEGAL
-1024 KSELLIARVSASS
+1024 KSELLIAKVSTS
-1037 KSQIIRWNSVKSADG
+1037 KTSQIIRWNSVKSADG

-1059 GNGKYKCLRTVS
+1059 ANGKYKCLRTVS

-1103 SISRSLPAYSITK
+1103 SLSKSLPAYSTTK
-1116 GGKYSDP
+1116 GGKYGNP
-1123 VKLKAKR
+1123 VKLQTKQTLVT
-1130 SFISVKSGKKIKLQV
+1130 VKSGKKVKLKV

-1170 VSKKGTITGGRR
+1170 VSKKGIVTGGKR

-1192 NGLSKKIKVKV
+1192 NGLSKKIKVRV

>member
-1 MKKIR
+1 MKKIK
-6 IAAAVVIMMMGMI
+6 IVVVAMIMMLGMI
-19 FPSFISSAAS
+19 VPSFICSAAS
-29 LGETV
+29 VGETV
-34 SQNTEATL
+34 SQNTEAAL

-48 TDEKT
+48 KDEKV
-53 AALLVPSRYSAT
+53 LGLVAPTRYSLT
-65 EKLNKKLEISK
+65 DKLNKKLEISK
-76 RDGKDITKITDEEAI
+76 RDGRDITKITDEEAI
-91 QELNQDNV
+91 LELNQDNV

-116 QTIQRIVDSTAGAQ
+116 PIIQRIVDSSAGAQ
-130 DKGSTFYTEKISQN
+130 NQASTLLTEKILQN
-144 KEKLLLGLAYIERLY
+144 KAKLLLGLSYVERLY
-159 NFNMGEKNIKDV
+159 NFNMGEKNIRDV

-214 FWSVTGSFDLG
+214 FWSVTASMNLG

-255 DSTSDSTAGTGL
+255 DSASDPTAGTGL

-312 DLKISDPVQ
+312 NLKSTNAVQ

-327 EFRKDLEQGAR
+327 EFRKDLEQSAR

-346 WRRVTKPENIGQL
+346 WCRVTKPENIGQL

-372 SDTTTSGQTEWS
+372 SDTTTSGQAEWS

-389 KASIGV
+389 AASIGV
-395 KEFFTPLN
+395 REFFTPLN

-423 LSKALSERGL
+423 LSKALTERGL

-446 PVMLNK
+446 PVMLNQN
-452 YGIRDG
+452 GIRDG

-503 QDEKDLQS
+503 QSEKDLQS
-511 YMSGIL
+511 YMSGLL

-582 NIDDLIGNSII
+582 NIDDLIQNSII

-662 YKSAAQSD
+662 YKAAAQSD

-677 YILRNIFG
+677 YILKNIFG
-685 STYATMADF
+685 GTYGTMADF
-694 KKGMFQKRIENV
+694 KKAMFQKRIDKVKE
-706 QKLKPVTI
+706 LKPVTI

-724 NFAALQQLMKEAV
+724 NFEALQQLMKEAV

-743 VNVTPGGSNNI
+743 VSVTPGGSNNI
-754 RAQATQVEQLKAEIF
+754 RAQATQIELLKAEIF

-800 PTAAPTATPEVTPTV
+800 PTAVPTATPGVT
-815 APTATPE
+815 
-822 VTPTVAPT
+822 
-830 VTPDAK
+830 
-836 PDVTPGTTGKP
+836 
-847 DMTPGVK
+847 
-854 PTAAPTNTPG
+854 
-864 VKPTAAPTAT
+864 PTAAPTAT
-874 PGEKPVVTPGVKP
+874 PGVTPTATPDVTPEATEAPGVKP
-887 TAVPTNTPGVKPT
+887 TATPTATPGVKPS
-900 AAPTNTPGVKPTAVP
+900 ATPNVTPEATEKPEVKPTA
-915 TNTPG
+915 TPVVTPEASAAPG
-920 VKPTVAP
+920 KSPEPSEKPNVTPEATEKPEVKPS
-927 TNTPGVKPTAVPTNT
+927 
-942 PGVKPTAAPTATPG
+942 AT
-956 ENPGVTPDVKPTIA
+956 
-970 PSDKPPV
+970 PSDKPSV
-977 QPPADK
+977 QPPADL
-983 PTLTPGNMQTSA
+983 PTATPGNMQTSA
-995 PAEKDPAMS
+995 PADTDPGMPDKD
-1004 DNDNLLPDED
+1004 DLVPDGD

-1019 DGGAL
+1019 EEGAL
-1024 KSELLIARVSASS
+1024 KSEPLIAKVSASN

-1052 YYIYGAK
+1052 YFIYGAK
-1059 GNGKYKCLRTVS
+1059 ANGKYKCLRTVS

-1103 SISRSLPAYSITK
+1103 SLTKSLPAYSMTK
-1116 GGKYSDP
+1116 GGKYGNP
-1123 VKLKAKR
+1123 VKLQTKR
-1130 SFISVKSGKKIKLQV
+1130 SLVSVKSGKKMKLKV

-1170 VSKKGTITGGRR
+1170 VSKKGTVTGGRR

-1192 NGLSKKIKVKV
+1192 NGLSKKIKVRV

>member
-6 IAAAVVIMMMGMI
+6 IVVVAMIMMLGMI
-19 FPSFISSAAS
+19 VPSFICSAAS
-29 LGETV
+29 VGETV
-34 SQNTEATL
+34 SQNTEAAL

-48 TDEKT
+48 KDEKV
-53 AALLVPSRYSAT
+53 LGLVAPTRYSLT
-65 EKLNKKLEISK
+65 DKLNKKLEISK
-76 RDGKDITKITDEEAI
+76 RDGRDITKITDEEAI
-91 QELNQDNV
+91 LELNQDNV

-116 QTIQRIVDSTAGAQ
+116 PIIQRIVDSSAGAQ
-130 DKGSTFYTEKISQN
+130 NQASTLLTEKILQN
-144 KEKLLLGLAYIERLY
+144 KEKLLLGLSYVERLY
-159 NFNMGEKNIKDV
+159 NFNMGEKNIRDV

-214 FWSVTGSFDLG
+214 FWSVTASMNLG

-242 EWLLQESPAFIVD
+242 EWLLQESPAYIVD
-255 DSTSDSTAGTGL
+255 DSASDLTAGTGL
-267 YSRLYNDAVMQP
+267 YRRLYNDAVMQP

-304 IVDCYLDR
+304 IVDCYVDR
-312 DLKISDPVQ
+312 NLKSTNAVQ

-327 EFRKDLEQGAR
+327 EFRKDLEQSAR

-372 SDTTTSGQTEWS
+372 SDTTTSGQAEWS

-389 KASIGV
+389 AASIGV
-395 KEFFTPLN
+395 REFFTPLN

-423 LSKALSERGL
+423 LSKALTERGL

-446 PVMLNK
+446 PVMLNQN
-452 YGIRDG
+452 GIRDG

-503 QDEKDLQS
+503 QSEKDLQS
-511 YMSGIL
+511 YMSGLL

-582 NIDDLIGNSII
+582 NIDDLIQNSII

-662 YKSAAQSD
+662 YKAAAQSD

-677 YILRNIFG
+677 YILKNIFG
-685 STYATMADF
+685 GTYGTMADF
-694 KKGMFQKRIENV
+694 KKAMFQKRIDKVKE
-706 QKLKPVTI
+706 LKPVTI

-724 NFAALQQLMKEAV
+724 NFEALQQLMKEAV

-743 VNVTPGGSNNI
+743 VSVTPGGSNNI
-754 RAQATQVEQLKAEIF
+754 RAQATQIELLKAEIF

-800 PTAAPTATPEVTPTV
+800 PTAVPTMTPTATPEVK
-815 APTATPE
+815 PTATP
-822 VTPTVAPT
+822 TA
-830 VTPDAK
+830 
-836 PDVTPGTTGKP
+836 
-847 DMTPGVK
+847 TPGVK
-854 PTAAPTNTPG
+854 PSATPNVTPEATEKPE
-864 VKPTAAPTAT
+864 VKPTAT
-874 PGEKPVVTPGVKP
+874 PVVTPEASAAPGKSPEPSEKPNVTPEATEKPEVKP
-887 TAVPTNTPGVKPT
+887 S
-900 AAPTNTPGVKPTAVP
+900 
-915 TNTPG
+915 
-920 VKPTVAP
+920 
-927 TNTPGVKPTAVPTNT
+927 
-942 PGVKPTAAPTATPG
+942 AT
-956 ENPGVTPDVKPTIA
+956 
-970 PSDKPPV
+970 PSDKPSV
-977 QPPADK
+977 QPPADL
-983 PTLTPGNMQTSA
+983 PTATPGNMQTSA
-995 PAEKDPAMS
+995 PADTDPGMPDKD
-1004 DNDNLLPDED
+1004 DLVPDGD

-1019 DGGAL
+1019 EEGAL
-1024 KSELLIARVSASS
+1024 KSELLIAKVSASN

-1052 YYIYGAK
+1052 YFIYGAK
-1059 GNGKYKCLRTVS
+1059 ANGKYKCLRTVS

-1084 GTQYRY
+1084 GTPYRY
-1090 YVMAYKIIDGKRV
+1090 YVKAYKLIDGKRV
-1103 SISRSLPAYSITK
+1103 SLSKSLPAYSTTK
-1116 GGKYSDP
+1116 GGKYGNP
-1123 VKLKAKR
+1123 VKLRTKR
-1130 SFISVKSGKKIKLQV
+1130 SLVSVKSGKKIKLNV

-1155 SKKVRYISANPSIAK
+1155 SKKVRYLSTNPSIAK
-1170 VSKKGTITGGRR
+1170 VSKKGIVTGGRR
-1182 GTCYIYCVAW
+1182 GTCYVYCVAW
-1192 NGLSKKIKVKV
+1192 NGLSKKIKVRV

>member
-6 IAAAVVIMMMGMI
+6 IVVVAMIMMLGMI
-19 FPSFISSAAS
+19 VPSFICSAAS
-29 LGETV
+29 VGETV
-34 SQNTEATL
+34 SQSTEAAL

-48 TDEKT
+48 KDEKV
-53 AALLVPSRYSAT
+53 LGLVAPTRYSLT
-65 EKLNKKLEISK
+65 DKLNKKLEISK
-76 RDGKDITKITDEEAI
+76 RDGRDITKITDEEAI
-91 QELNQDNV
+91 LELNQDNV

-116 QTIQRIVDSTAGAQ
+116 PIIQRIVDSSAGAQ
-130 DKGSTFYTEKISQN
+130 NQDSTLLTEKILQN
-144 KEKLLLGLAYIERLY
+144 KEKLLLGLSYIERLY
-159 NFNMGEKNIKDV
+159 NFNMGEKNIRDV

-214 FWSVTGSFDLG
+214 FWSVTASMNLG

-242 EWLLQESPAFIVD
+242 EWLLQESPAYIVD
-255 DSTSDSTAGTGL
+255 DSASDPTAGTGL

-312 DLKISDPVQ
+312 NLKSTNAVQ

-327 EFRKDLEQGAR
+327 EFRKDLEQSAR

-372 SDTTTSGQTEWS
+372 SDTTTSGQAEWS

-389 KASIGV
+389 AASIGV
-395 KEFFTPLN
+395 REFFTPLN

-423 LSKALSERGL
+423 LSKALTERGL

-446 PVMLNK
+446 PVMLNQN
-452 YGIRDG
+452 GIRDG

-503 QDEKDLQS
+503 QSEKDLQS
-511 YMSGIL
+511 YMSGLL

-582 NIDDLIGNSII
+582 NIDDLIQNSII

-662 YKSAAQSD
+662 YKAAAQSD

-677 YILRNIFG
+677 YILKNIFG
-685 STYATMADF
+685 GTYGTMADF
-694 KKGMFQKRIENV
+694 KKAMFQKRIDKVKE
-706 QKLKPVTI
+706 LKPVTI

-724 NFAALQQLMKEAV
+724 NFEALQQLMKEAV

-743 VNVTPGGSNNI
+743 VSVTPGGSNNI
-754 RAQATQVEQLKAEIF
+754 RAQATQIELLKAEIF

-782 IYGDGQEPVEPT
+782 IYGVAQEPVEPT

-800 PTAAPTATPEVTPTV
+800 PTAVPT
-815 APTATPE
+815 
-822 VTPTVAPT
+822 
-830 VTPDAK
+830 
-836 PDVTPGTTGKP
+836 
-847 DMTPGVK
+847 MTPGVK
-854 PTAAPTNTPG
+854 PTATPTATPEAGPTATPDVTPEATEAPG
-864 VKPTAAPTAT
+864 VKPTATPTAT
-874 PGEKPVVTPGVKP
+874 PGVKPSATPGATEKPDVKPSATPVVTPEASAAPGKSPEPSEKPNVTPEATEKPEVKP
-887 TAVPTNTPGVKPT
+887 S
-900 AAPTNTPGVKPTAVP
+900 
-915 TNTPG
+915 
-920 VKPTVAP
+920 
-927 TNTPGVKPTAVPTNT
+927 
-942 PGVKPTAAPTATPG
+942 AT
-956 ENPGVTPDVKPTIA
+956 
-970 PSDKPPV
+970 PSDKPSV
-977 QPPADK
+977 QPPADL
-983 PTLTPGNMQTSA
+983 PTATPGNMQTSA
-995 PAEKDPAMS
+995 PADTDPGMPDKD
-1004 DNDNLLPDED
+1004 DLVPDGD

-1019 DGGAL
+1019 EEGAL
-1024 KSELLIARVSASS
+1024 KSEPLIAKVSASR

-1059 GNGKYKCLRTVS
+1059 SNGKYKFLRTVS

-1103 SISRSLPAYSITK
+1103 SLTKSLPAYSMTK
-1116 GGKYSDP
+1116 GGKYGNP
-1123 VKLKAKR
+1123 VKLQTKR
-1130 SFISVKSGKKIKLQV
+1130 SLVSVKSGKKMKLKV

-1155 SKKVRYISANPSIAK
+1155 SKKVRYISANPSFAK
-1170 VSKKGTITGGRR
+1170 VSKKGTVTGGRR

-1192 NGLSKKIKVKV
+1192 NGLSKKIKVRV

>member
-6 IAAAVVIMMMGMI
+6 IVVVAMIMMLGMI
-19 FPSFISSAAS
+19 VPSFICSAAS
-29 LGETV
+29 VGETV
-34 SQNTEATL
+34 SQNTEAAL

-48 TDEKT
+48 KDEKV
-53 AALLVPSRYSAT
+53 LGLVAPTRYSLT
-65 EKLNKKLEISK
+65 DKLNKKLEISK
-76 RDGKDITKITDEEAI
+76 RDGRDITKITDEEAI
-91 QELNQDNV
+91 LELNQDNV

-116 QTIQRIVDSTAGAQ
+116 PIIQRIVDSSAGAQ
-130 DKGSTFYTEKISQN
+130 NQASTLLTEKILQN
-144 KEKLLLGLAYIERLY
+144 KEKLLLGLSYVERLY
-159 NFNMGEKNIKDV
+159 NFNMGEKNIRDV

-214 FWSVTGSFDLG
+214 FWSVTASMNLG

-242 EWLLQESPAFIVD
+242 EWLLQESPAYIVD
-255 DSTSDSTAGTGL
+255 DSASDLTAGTGL
-267 YSRLYNDAVMQP
+267 YRRLYNDAVMQP

-312 DLKISDPVQ
+312 NLKSTNAVQ

-327 EFRKDLEQGAR
+327 EFRKDLEQSAR

-372 SDTTTSGQTEWS
+372 SDTTTSGQAEWS

-389 KASIGV
+389 AASIGV
-395 KEFFTPLN
+395 REFFTPLN

-423 LSKALSERGL
+423 LSKALTERGL

-446 PVMLNK
+446 PVMLNQN
-452 YGIRDG
+452 GIRDG

-503 QDEKDLQS
+503 QSEKDLQS
-511 YMSGIL
+511 YMSGLL

-582 NIDDLIGNSII
+582 NIDDLIQNSII

-662 YKSAAQSD
+662 YKAAAQSD

-677 YILRNIFG
+677 YILKNIFG
-685 STYATMADF
+685 GTYGTMADF
-694 KKGMFQKRIENV
+694 KKAMFQKRIDKVKE
-706 QKLKPVTI
+706 LKPVTI

-724 NFAALQQLMKEAV
+724 NFEALQQLMKEAV

-743 VNVTPGGSNNI
+743 VSVTPGGSNNI
-754 RAQATQVEQLKAEIF
+754 RAQATQIELLKAEIF

-800 PTAAPTATPEVTPTV
+800 PTATPT
-815 APTATPE
+815 
-822 VTPTVAPT
+822 
-830 VTPDAK
+830 
-836 PDVTPGTTGKP
+836 
-847 DMTPGVK
+847 MTPGVK
-854 PTAAPTNTPG
+854 PTATPTATPEAGPTATPDVTPEATEAPG
-864 VKPTAAPTAT
+864 VKPTATPTAT
-874 PGEKPVVTPGVKP
+874 PGVKPSATPNVTPEATEKPEVKPTATPVVTPEASAAPGKSPEPSEKPNVTPEATEKPEVKP
-887 TAVPTNTPGVKPT
+887 S
-900 AAPTNTPGVKPTAVP
+900 
-915 TNTPG
+915 
-920 VKPTVAP
+920 
-927 TNTPGVKPTAVPTNT
+927 
-942 PGVKPTAAPTATPG
+942 AT
-956 ENPGVTPDVKPTIA
+956 
-970 PSDKPPV
+970 PSDKPSV
-977 QPPADK
+977 QPPADL
-983 PTLTPGNMQTSA
+983 PTATPGNMQTSA
-995 PAEKDPAMS
+995 PADTDPGMPDKD
-1004 DNDNLLPDED
+1004 DLVPDGD

-1019 DGGAL
+1019 EEGAL
-1024 KSELLIARVSASS
+1024 KSEPLIAKVSASN

-1052 YYIYGAK
+1052 YFIYGAK
-1059 GNGKYKCLRTVS
+1059 ANGKYKCLRTVS

-1103 SISRSLPAYSITK
+1103 SLTKSLPAYSMTK
-1116 GGKYSDP
+1116 GGKYGNP
-1123 VKLKAKR
+1123 VKLQTKR
-1130 SFISVKSGKKIKLQV
+1130 SLVSVKSGKKMKLKV

-1170 VSKKGTITGGRR
+1170 VSKKGTVTGGRR

-1192 NGLSKKIKVKV
+1192 NGLSKKIKVRV

>member
-6 IAAAVVIMMMGMI
+6 IVVVAMIMMLGMI
-19 FPSFISSAAS
+19 VPSFICSAAS
-29 LGETV
+29 VGETV
-34 SQNTEATL
+34 SQNTEAAL

-48 TDEKT
+48 KDEKV
-53 AALLVPSRYSAT
+53 LGLVAPTRYSLT
-65 EKLNKKLEISK
+65 DKLNKKLEISK
-76 RDGKDITKITDEEAI
+76 RDGRDITKITDEEAI
-91 QELNQDNV
+91 LELNQDNV

-116 QTIQRIVDSTAGAQ
+116 PIIQRIVDSSAGAQ
-130 DKGSTFYTEKISQN
+130 NQASTLLTEKILQN
-144 KEKLLLGLAYIERLY
+144 KEKLLLGLSYVERLY
-159 NFNMGEKNIKDV
+159 NFNMGEKNIRDV

-192 GSAGGDT
+192 GSAVGDT

-214 FWSVTGSFDLG
+214 FWSVTASMNLG

-242 EWLLQESPAFIVD
+242 EWLLQESPAYIVD
-255 DSTSDSTAGTGL
+255 DSASDLTAGTGL
-267 YSRLYNDAVMQP
+267 YRRLYNDAVMQP

-312 DLKISDPVQ
+312 NLKSTNAVQ

-327 EFRKDLEQGAR
+327 EFRKDLEQSAR

-372 SDTTTSGQTEWS
+372 SDTTTSGQAEWS

-389 KASIGV
+389 AASIGV
-395 KEFFTPLN
+395 REFFTPLN

-423 LSKALSERGL
+423 LSKALTERGL

-446 PVMLNK
+446 PVMLNQN
-452 YGIRDG
+452 GIRDG

-503 QDEKDLQS
+503 QSEKDLQS
-511 YMSGIL
+511 YMSGLL

-582 NIDDLIGNSII
+582 NIDDLIQNSII

-662 YKSAAQSD
+662 YKAAAQSD

-677 YILRNIFG
+677 YILKNIFG
-685 STYATMADF
+685 GTYGTMADF
-694 KKGMFQKRIENV
+694 KKAMFQKRIDKVKE
-706 QKLKPVTI
+706 LKPVTI

-724 NFAALQQLMKEAV
+724 NFEALQQLMKEAV

-743 VNVTPGGSNNI
+743 VSVTPGGSNNI
-754 RAQATQVEQLKAEIF
+754 RAQATQIELLKAEIF

-800 PTAAPTATPEVTPTV
+800 PTAVPTATPGVT
-815 APTATPE
+815 
-822 VTPTVAPT
+822 
-830 VTPDAK
+830 
-836 PDVTPGTTGKP
+836 
-847 DMTPGVK
+847 
-854 PTAAPTNTPG
+854 
-864 VKPTAAPTAT
+864 PTAAPTAT
-874 PGEKPVVTPGVKP
+874 PGVT
-887 TAVPTNTPGVKPT
+887 
-900 AAPTNTPGVKPTAVP
+900 
-915 TNTPG
+915 
-920 VKPTVAP
+920 
-927 TNTPGVKPTAVPTNT
+927 
-942 PGVKPTAAPTATPG
+942 PTATPDVTPG
-956 ENPGVTPDVKPTIA
+956 TTEKPGVTPDVKPTAAPTSTPGGKPDITPGA
-970 PSDKPPV
+970 TEKPDVKPSATPVVTPEASAAPGKSPEPSEKPNVTPEAAEKPEVKPSATPSDKPSV
-977 QPPADK
+977 QPPADL
-983 PTLTPGNMQTSA
+983 PTATPGNMQTSA
-995 PAEKDPAMS
+995 PADTDPGMPDKD
-1004 DNDNLLPDED
+1004 DLVPDGD

-1019 DGGAL
+1019 EEGAL
-1024 KSELLIARVSASS
+1024 KTEPLIAKVSASN

-1052 YYIYGAK
+1052 YFIYGAK
-1059 GNGKYKCLRTVS
+1059 ANGKYKCLRTVS

-1084 GTQYRY
+1084 GTSYRY
-1090 YVMAYKIIDGKRV
+1090 YVEAYKLIDGKRV
-1103 SISRSLPAYSITK
+1103 SLSKSLPAYSTTK
-1116 GGKYSDP
+1116 GGKYGNP
-1123 VKLKAKR
+1123 VKLRTKR
-1130 SFISVKSGKKIKLQV
+1130 SLVSVKSGKKIKLNV

-1170 VSKKGTITGGRR
+1170 VSKKGTVTGGRR
-1182 GTCYIYCVAW
+1182 GTCYVYCVAW
-1192 NGLSKKIKVKV
+1192 NGLSKKIKVRV

>member
-6 IAAAVVIMMMGMI
+6 IVVVAMIMMLGI
-19 FPSFISSAAS
+19 IVPSFICSAAS
-29 LGETV
+29 VGETV
-34 SQNTEATL
+34 SKNTEAAL

-48 TDEKT
+48 KDEKIS
-53 AALLVPSRYSAT
+53 ALLVPSRYSAT

-76 RDGKDITKITDEEAI
+76 RDGRNITEITDEEAI

-144 KEKLLLGLAYIERLY
+144 KEKLLLGLSYVERLY
-159 NFNMGEKNIKDV
+159 NFNMGEKNIRDV

-214 FWSVTGSFDLG
+214 FWSVTASMNLG

-255 DSTSDSTAGTGL
+255 DSASDPTAGTGL

-312 DLKISDPVQ
+312 NLKSTNAVQ

-327 EFRKDLEQGAR
+327 EFRKDLEQSAR

-372 SDTTTSGQTEWS
+372 SDTTTSGQAEWS

-389 KASIGV
+389 AASIGV
-395 KEFFTPLN
+395 REFFTPLN

-423 LSKALSERGL
+423 LSKALTERGL

-446 PVMLNK
+446 PVMLNQN
-452 YGIRDG
+452 GIRDG

-503 QDEKDLQS
+503 QSEKDLQS
-511 YMSGIL
+511 YMSGLL

-582 NIDDLIGNSII
+582 NIDDLIQNSII

-662 YKSAAQSD
+662 YKAAAQSD

-677 YILRNIFG
+677 YILKNIFG
-685 STYATMADF
+685 GTYGTMADF
-694 KKGMFQKRIENV
+694 KKAMFQKRIDKVKE
-706 QKLKPVTI
+706 LKPVTI

-724 NFAALQQLMKEAV
+724 NFEALQQLMKEAV

-743 VNVTPGGSNNI
+743 VSVTPGGSNNI
-754 RAQATQVEQLKAEIF
+754 RAQATQIELLKAEIF

-800 PTAAPTATPEVTPTV
+800 PTAVPTMTPTATPEVK
-815 APTATPE
+815 PTATP
-822 VTPTVAPT
+822 TA
-830 VTPDAK
+830 
-836 PDVTPGTTGKP
+836 
-847 DMTPGVK
+847 TPGVK
-854 PTAAPTNTPG
+854 PSATPNVTPEATEKPE
-864 VKPTAAPTAT
+864 VKPTAT
-874 PGEKPVVTPGVKP
+874 PVVTPEASAAPGKSPEPSEKPNVTPEATEKPEVKP
-887 TAVPTNTPGVKPT
+887 S
-900 AAPTNTPGVKPTAVP
+900 
-915 TNTPG
+915 
-920 VKPTVAP
+920 
-927 TNTPGVKPTAVPTNT
+927 
-942 PGVKPTAAPTATPG
+942 AT
-956 ENPGVTPDVKPTIA
+956 
-970 PSDKPPV
+970 PSDKPSV
-977 QPPADK
+977 QPPADL
-983 PTLTPGNMQTSA
+983 PTATPGNMQTSA
-995 PAEKDPAMS
+995 PADTDPGMPDKD
-1004 DNDNLLPDED
+1004 DLVPDGD

-1019 DGGAL
+1019 EEGAL
-1024 KSELLIARVSASS
+1024 KSELLIAKVSASN

-1052 YYIYGAK
+1052 YFIYGAK
-1059 GNGKYKCLRTVS
+1059 ANGKYKCLRTVS

-1103 SISRSLPAYSITK
+1103 SLTKSLPAYSMTK
-1116 GGKYSDP
+1116 GGKYGNP
-1123 VKLKAKR
+1123 VKLQTKR
-1130 SFISVKSGKKIKLQV
+1130 SLVSVKSGKKMKLKV

-1170 VSKKGTITGGRR
+1170 VSKKGTVTGGRH

-1192 NGLSKKIKVKV
+1192 NGLSKKIKVRV

>member
-6 IAAAVVIMMMGMI
+6 IVVVAMIMMLGI
-19 FPSFISSAAS
+19 IVPSFICSAAS
-29 LGETV
+29 VGETV
-34 SQNTEATL
+34 SKNTEAAL

-48 TDEKT
+48 KDEKIS
-53 AALLVPSRYSAT
+53 ALLVPSRYSAT

-76 RDGKDITKITDEEAI
+76 RDGRNITEITDEEAI

-144 KEKLLLGLAYIERLY
+144 KEKLLLGLSYVERLY
-159 NFNMGEKNIKDV
+159 NFNMGEKNIRDV

-214 FWSVTGSFDLG
+214 FWSVTASMNLG

-255 DSTSDSTAGTGL
+255 DSASDPTAGTGL

-312 DLKISDPVQ
+312 NLKSTNAVQ

-327 EFRKDLEQGAR
+327 EFRKDLEQSAR

-346 WRRVTKPENIGQL
+346 WRRVTKPENRGQL

-372 SDTTTSGQTEWS
+372 SDTTTSGQAEWS

-389 KASIGV
+389 AASIGV
-395 KEFFTPLN
+395 REFFTPLN

-423 LSKALSERGL
+423 LSKALTERGL

-446 PVMLNK
+446 PVMLNQN
-452 YGIRDG
+452 GIRDG

-503 QDEKDLQS
+503 QSEKDLQS
-511 YMSGIL
+511 YMSGLL

-582 NIDDLIGNSII
+582 NIDDLIQNSII

-662 YKSAAQSD
+662 YKAAAQSD

-677 YILRNIFG
+677 YILKNIFG
-685 STYATMADF
+685 GTYGTMADF
-694 KKGMFQKRIENV
+694 KKAMFQKRIDKVKE
-706 QKLKPVTI
+706 LKPVTI

-724 NFAALQQLMKEAV
+724 NFEALQQLMKEAV

-743 VNVTPGGSNNI
+743 VSVTPGGSNNI
-754 RAQATQVEQLKAEIF
+754 RAQATQIELLKAEIF

-800 PTAAPTATPEVTPTV
+800 PTAVPTMTPTATPEVK
-815 APTATPE
+815 PTATPTATPVVKPSATPN
-822 VTPTVAPT
+822 VTPEATE
-830 VTPDAK
+830 K
-836 PDVTPGTTGKP
+836 PE
-847 DMTPGVK
+847 VK
-854 PTAAPTNTPG
+854 PTAT
-864 VKPTAAPTAT
+864 
-874 PGEKPVVTPGVKP
+874 PVVTPEASAAPGKSPEPSEKPNVTPEATEKPEVKP
-887 TAVPTNTPGVKPT
+887 S
-900 AAPTNTPGVKPTAVP
+900 
-915 TNTPG
+915 
-920 VKPTVAP
+920 
-927 TNTPGVKPTAVPTNT
+927 
-942 PGVKPTAAPTATPG
+942 AT
-956 ENPGVTPDVKPTIA
+956 
-970 PSDKPPV
+970 PSDKPSV
-977 QPPADK
+977 QPPADL
-983 PTLTPGNMQTSA
+983 PTATPGNMQTSA
-995 PAEKDPAMS
+995 PADTDPGMPDKD
-1004 DNDNLLPDED
+1004 DLVPDGD

-1019 DGGAL
+1019 EEGAL
-1024 KSELLIARVSASS
+1024 KSELLIAKVSASN

-1052 YYIYGAK
+1052 YFIYGAK
-1059 GNGKYKCLRTVS
+1059 ANGKYKCLRTVS

-1103 SISRSLPAYSITK
+1103 SLTKSLPAYSMTK
-1116 GGKYSDP
+1116 GGKYGNP
-1123 VKLKAKR
+1123 VKLQTKR
-1130 SFISVKSGKKIKLQV
+1130 SLVSVNSGKKMKLKV

-1170 VSKKGTITGGRR
+1170 VSKKGTVTGGRR

-1192 NGLSKKIKVKV
+1192 NGLSKKIKVRV

>member
-6 IAAAVVIMMMGMI
+6 IAAAVLIMMMGMI

-34 SQNTEATL
+34 SQNTEVAL

-48 TDEKT
+48 NNETIGS
-53 AALLVPSRYSAT
+53 LLAPSRYTMAD
-65 EKLNKKLEISK
+65 KLNKKLEIAK
-76 RDGKDITKITDEEAI
+76 RDGRNITEITDEEAVL
-91 QELNQDNV
+91 ELNLDNV
-99 KAISFGEAFER
+99 KVVSYGEAFEK

-116 QTIQRIVDSTAGAQ
+116 QIIQRIVDSTPGAQ
-130 DKGSTFYTEKISQN
+130 NQDSTFLTEKILQN
-144 KEKLLLGLAYIERLY
+144 KEKLLLGLSYVERLY
-159 NFNMGEKNIKDV
+159 NFNMGEKNIRDI

-179 GIKVDVLDWLIKI
+179 GVSTNVLDWLIKI

-199 LKLSNSNKVFGYNKL
+199 LKISNSNKVFGYNKL
-214 FWSVTGSFDLG
+214 FWSVTMSMNLG
-225 AFLEENRQKW
+225 AFLEQNRQKW

-255 DSTSDSTAGTGL
+255 DSVSDPAGTGL
-267 YSRLYNDAVMQP
+267 YTRLYSDVTLQSH
-279 YILPLL
+279 ILPLL
-285 NVSEDS
+285 TVSEDS
-291 IYVIANSATITFG
+291 IYVIANSATITYG
-304 IVDCYLDR
+304 IVDCYVDR
-312 DLKISDPVQ
+312 DLKVSDPAQ
-321 YAEKRE
+321 YAVKRE
-327 EFRKDLEQGAR
+327 EFRKDLEQNAR

-346 WRRVTKPENIGQL
+346 WRRVTKPENRGQL
-359 TSNRIVLDSLRIY
+359 TSTRLVLDSLRIY
-372 SDTTTSGQTEWS
+372 SDTETSAGDEWS

-389 KASIGV
+389 KASCGV
-395 KEFFTPLN
+395 REFFTPLN
-403 LYDNFMFSDGMAAGT
+403 LYDTFMFSDGIASGT

-465 RGMFEPYELNDPP
+465 RGMFEPYEVNDPP
-478 VFNLNLIYDRQAFNE
+478 AFNLNLIYDRQTYNE

-511 YMSGIL
+511 YMSGLL

-567 DSVRELTLDEAKELN
+567 DSVRELTLDEAEGLN
-582 NIDDLIGNSII
+582 TINDLIQNSII

-599 DGTKTT
+599 NGTQTT

-662 YKSAAQSD
+662 YKTAAQSD

-685 STYATMADF
+685 STYGTMADF
-694 KKGMFQKRIENV
+694 KKAMFQKRIDKVKE
-706 QKLKPVTI
+706 LKPVTI
-714 QWNNQ
+714 QWKNQ

-724 NFAALQQLMKEAV
+724 NFADLQQLMKEAV

-743 VNVTPGGSNNI
+743 VNVTPGGANNI
-754 RAQATQVEQLKAEIF
+754 RAQATQVELLKAQIF
-769 RAYLFQTK
+769 QAYLFQTK

-800 PTAAPTATPEVTPTV
+800 PTAAPTSTPDVKPTAAPTSTPVATPDVTPEVKPTAAPTSTPDVKPTAAPTSTPGVTPTAAPTSMPGVTPEVTPGVTEKPGV
-815 APTATPE
+815 TPEVKPTAAPTPTPGVTPTAAPTSTPGVTPE
-822 VTPTVAPT
+822 VTPGVTEKPGVTPEVKPTAAPT
-830 VTPDAK
+830 S
-836 PDVTPGTTGKP
+836 
-847 DMTPGVK
+847 TPGVK
-854 PTAAPTNTPG
+854 PTAAPTSTPG
-864 VKPTAAPTAT
+864 VT
-874 PGEKPVVTPGVKP
+874 PEVTPGVTEK
-887 TAVPTNTPGVKPT
+887 
-900 AAPTNTPGVKPTAVP
+900 
-915 TNTPG
+915 
-920 VKPTVAP
+920 
-927 TNTPGVKPTAVPTNT
+927 
-942 PGVKPTAAPTATPG
+942 
-956 ENPGVTPDVKPTIA
+956 PGVTPEVTPGVTEKPGVEPTIA
-970 PSDKPPV
+970 PSGKPPV
-977 QPPADK
+977 QPPAA
-983 PTLTPGNMQTSA
+983 TA
-995 PAEKDPAMS
+995 PAIS
-1004 DNDNLLPDED
+1004 DNDDLLLDED
-1014 DDSIL
+1014 EGSIL

-1024 KSELLIARVSASS
+1024 KSELLIARVSASK

-1059 GNGKYKCLRTVS
+1059 ANGKYKCLRTVS

-1090 YVMAYKIIDGKRV
+1090 YVMAYKVIDGKRV
-1103 SISRSLPAYSITK
+1103 ALTKSLPAYSMTK

-1123 VKLKAKR
+1123 VKLKIKR
-1130 SFISVKSGKKIKLQV
+1130 SIVSVKSGKKIKLKV
-1145 KAAGKKMNKA
+1145 KASGKKLNKA
-1155 SKKVRYISANPSIAK
+1155 SKKVRYISADPSIAK
-1170 VSKKGTITGGRR
+1170 VSKKGTVTGGRR

>member
-6 IAAAVVIMMMGMI
+6 IVVVAMIMMLGI
-19 FPSFISSAAS
+19 IVPSFICSAAS
-29 LGETV
+29 VGETV
-34 SQNTEATL
+34 SQNTEAAL

-48 TDEKT
+48 KDEKV
-53 AALLVPSRYSAT
+53 LGLVAPTRYSLT
-65 EKLNKKLEISK
+65 DKLNKKLEISK
-76 RDGKDITKITDEEAI
+76 RDGRDITKITDEEAI
-91 QELNQDNV
+91 LELNQDNV

-116 QTIQRIVDSTAGAQ
+116 PIIQRIVDSSAGAQ
-130 DKGSTFYTEKISQN
+130 NQDSTLLTEKILQN
-144 KEKLLLGLAYIERLY
+144 KEKLLLGLSYIERLY
-159 NFNMGEKNIKDV
+159 NFNMGEKNIRDV

-214 FWSVTGSFDLG
+214 FWSVTDSRNLG
-225 AFLEENRQKW
+225 EFLEKSRQKW
-235 IPDMTLD
+235 ISDMTLD
-242 EWLLQESPAFIVD
+242 EWLLQESPAYIVD
-255 DSTSDSTAGTGL
+255 DSASDPTAGTGL
-267 YSRLYNDAVMQP
+267 YSRLYNDVVMQP

-304 IVDCYLDR
+304 IVDCYVDR
-312 DLKISDPVQ
+312 NLKSTNAVQ

-327 EFRKDLEQGAR
+327 EFRKDLEQSAK

-346 WRRVTKPENIGQL
+346 WRRVTKPENRGQL

-372 SDTTTSGQTEWS
+372 SDTTTSGQAEWS

-389 KASIGV
+389 AASIGV
-395 KEFFTPLN
+395 REFFTPLN

-423 LSKALSERGL
+423 LSKALTERGL

-446 PVMLNK
+446 PVMLNQN
-452 YGIRDG
+452 GIRDG

-503 QDEKDLQS
+503 QSEKDLQS
-511 YMSGIL
+511 YMSGLL

-582 NIDDLIGNSII
+582 NIDDLIQNSII

-662 YKSAAQSD
+662 YKAAAQSD

-677 YILRNIFG
+677 YILKNIFG
-685 STYATMADF
+685 GTYGTMADF
-694 KKGMFQKRIENV
+694 KKAMFQKRIDKVKE
-706 QKLKPVTI
+706 LKPVTI

-724 NFAALQQLMKEAV
+724 NFEALQQLMKEAV

-743 VNVTPGGSNNI
+743 VSVTPGGSNNI
-754 RAQATQVEQLKAEIF
+754 RAQATQIELLKAEIF

-800 PTAAPTATPEVTPTV
+800 PTAVPTMTPTATPEVK
-815 APTATPE
+815 PTATP
-822 VTPTVAPT
+822 TA
-830 VTPDAK
+830 
-836 PDVTPGTTGKP
+836 
-847 DMTPGVK
+847 TPGVK
-854 PTAAPTNTPG
+854 PSATPNVTPEATEKPE
-864 VKPTAAPTAT
+864 VKPTAT
-874 PGEKPVVTPGVKP
+874 PVVTPEASAAPGKSPEPSEKPNVTPEATEKPEVKP
-887 TAVPTNTPGVKPT
+887 S
-900 AAPTNTPGVKPTAVP
+900 
-915 TNTPG
+915 
-920 VKPTVAP
+920 
-927 TNTPGVKPTAVPTNT
+927 
-942 PGVKPTAAPTATPG
+942 AT
-956 ENPGVTPDVKPTIA
+956 
-970 PSDKPPV
+970 PSDKPSV
-977 QPPADK
+977 QPPADL
-983 PTLTPGNMQTSA
+983 PTATPGNMQTSA
-995 PAEKDPAMS
+995 PADTDPGMPDKD
-1004 DNDNLLPDED
+1004 DLVPDGD

-1019 DGGAL
+1019 EEGAL
-1024 KSELLIARVSASS
+1024 KSELLIAKVSASN

-1052 YYIYGAK
+1052 YFIYGAK
-1059 GNGKYKCLRTVS
+1059 ANGKYKCLRTVS

-1084 GTQYRY
+1084 GTPYRY
-1090 YVMAYKIIDGKRV
+1090 YVKAYKLIDGKRV
-1103 SISRSLPAYSITK
+1103 SLSKSLPAYSTTK
-1116 GGKYSDP
+1116 GGKYGNP
-1123 VKLKAKR
+1123 VKLRTKR
-1130 SFISVKSGKKIKLQV
+1130 SLVSVKSGKKIKLNV

-1155 SKKVRYISANPSIAK
+1155 GKKVRYLSTNPSIAK
-1170 VSKKGTITGGRR
+1170 VSKKGIVTGGRR
-1182 GTCYIYCVAW
+1182 GTCYVYCVAW
-1192 NGLSKKIKVKV
+1192 NGLSKKIKVRV

>member
-1 MKKIR
+1 MKTIR
-6 IAAAVVIMMMGMI
+6 IVVVAMIMMLGI
-19 FPSFISSAAS
+19 IVPSFLCSAAS
-29 LGETV
+29 VGETV
-34 SQNTEATL
+34 SQNTEAAL

-48 TDEKT
+48 KDEKI
-53 AALLVPSRYSAT
+53 LGLVAPSRYSLSD
-65 EKLNKKLEISK
+65 KLNKKLEISK
-76 RDGKDITKITDEEAI
+76 RDGRNITEITDEEAVL
-91 QELNQDNV
+91 ELNQDNV
-99 KAISFGEAFER
+99 KAISFGEAFEK

-116 QTIQRIVDSTAGAQ
+116 PIIQRIVDSTAGAQ

-144 KEKLLLGLAYIERLY
+144 KEKLLLGLSYLERLY
-159 NFNMGEKNIKDV
+159 NFNMGEKNIRDV

-199 LKLSNSNKVFGYNKL
+199 LKVSNSNKVFGYNKL
-214 FWSVTGSFDLG
+214 FWSVTASMNLG

-242 EWLLQESPAFIVD
+242 EWLLLESPAFIVD
-255 DSTSDSTAGTGL
+255 DSASDSTAGTGL

-312 DLKISDPVQ
+312 NLKSTNAVQ

-327 EFRKDLEQGAR
+327 EFRKDLEQSAR

-346 WRRVTKPENIGQL
+346 WRRVTKPENRGQL

-372 SDTTTSGQTEWS
+372 SDTTTSGQAEWS

-395 KEFFTPLN
+395 REFFTPLN

-423 LSKALSERGL
+423 LSKALTERGL

-446 PVMLNK
+446 PVMLNQN
-452 YGIRDG
+452 GIRDG

-503 QDEKDLQS
+503 QSEKDLQS
-511 YMSGIL
+511 YMSGLL

-582 NIDDLIGNSII
+582 NIDDLIQNSII

-662 YKSAAQSD
+662 YKAAAQSD

-677 YILRNIFG
+677 YILKKIFG
-685 STYATMADF
+685 GTYGTMADF
-694 KKGMFQKRIENV
+694 KKAMFQKRIDKVKE
-706 QKLKPVTI
+706 LKPVTI
-714 QWNNQ
+714 QWKNQ

-724 NFAALQQLMKEAV
+724 NFTALQQLMKEAV

-743 VNVTPGGSNNI
+743 VSVTPGGSNNI
-754 RAQATQVEQLKAEIF
+754 RAQATQVELLKAEIF
-769 RAYLFQTK
+769 RAYLSQTK
-777 DFQES
+777 DFDES
-782 IYGDGQEPVEPT
+782 IYGDGQEPSEPTITPT

-800 PTAAPTATPEVTPTV
+800 PTATPG
-815 APTATPE
+815 
-822 VTPTVAPT
+822 
-830 VTPDAK
+830 
-836 PDVTPGTTGKP
+836 VTPGTTEEPEVKP
-847 DMTPGVK
+847 TATPTATPGIKPSATPEATETPGVK
-854 PTAAPTNTPG
+854 PTATPEVSAAPGKSPEPSKKPNVTPEATEKPE
-864 VKPTAAPTAT
+864 VKPSET
-874 PGEKPVVTPGVKP
+874 
-887 TAVPTNTPGVKPT
+887 
-900 AAPTNTPGVKPTAVP
+900 
-915 TNTPG
+915 
-920 VKPTVAP
+920 
-927 TNTPGVKPTAVPTNT
+927 
-942 PGVKPTAAPTATPG
+942 
-956 ENPGVTPDVKPTIA
+956 
-970 PSDKPPV
+970 PSDKPSV
-977 QPPADK
+977 QPPADL
-983 PTLTPGNMQTSA
+983 PTSTPGNMQTSA
-995 PAEKDPAMS
+995 PADTDPGMS
-1004 DNDNLLPDED
+1004 DKDDLMPDGD

-1019 DGGAL
+1019 EEGAL
-1024 KSELLIARVSASS
+1024 KSELLIAKVSASN

-1059 GNGKYKCLRTVS
+1059 TNGKYKCLRTVS

-1090 YVMAYKIIDGKRV
+1090 YVEAYKLIDGKRV
-1103 SISRSLPAYSITK
+1103 SLSKSLPAYSTTK
-1116 GGKYSDP
+1116 GGKYGNP
-1123 VKLKAKR
+1123 VKLRTKR
-1130 SFISVKSGKKIKLQV
+1130 SLVSVKSGKKIKLNV

-1155 SKKVRYISANPSIAK
+1155 SKKVRYLSANPSIAK
-1170 VSKKGTITGGRR
+1170 VSKKGIVTGGRR
-1182 GTCYIYCVAW
+1182 GTCYVYCVAW
-1192 NGLSKKIKVKV
+1192 NGLSKKIKVRV

>member
-6 IAAAVVIMMMGMI
+6 IVVVAMIMMLGI
-19 FPSFISSAAS
+19 IVPSFICSAAS
-29 LGETV
+29 VGETV
-34 SQNTEATL
+34 SKNTEAAL

-48 TDEKT
+48 KDEKIS
-53 AALLVPSRYSAT
+53 ALLVPSRYSAT

-76 RDGKDITKITDEEAI
+76 RDGRNITEITDEEAI

-144 KEKLLLGLAYIERLY
+144 KEKLLLGLSYVERLY
-159 NFNMGEKNIKDV
+159 NFNMGEKNIRDV

-214 FWSVTGSFDLG
+214 FWSVTASMNLG

-255 DSTSDSTAGTGL
+255 DSASDPTAGTGL

-312 DLKISDPVQ
+312 NLKSTNAVQ

-327 EFRKDLEQGAR
+327 EFRKDLEQSAR

-372 SDTTTSGQTEWS
+372 SDTTTSGQAEWS

-389 KASIGV
+389 AASIGV
-395 KEFFTPLN
+395 REFFTPLN

-423 LSKALSERGL
+423 LSKALTERGL

-446 PVMLNK
+446 PVMLNQN
-452 YGIRDG
+452 GIRDG

-503 QDEKDLQS
+503 QSEKDLQS
-511 YMSGIL
+511 YMSGLL

-582 NIDDLIGNSII
+582 NIDDLIQNSII

-662 YKSAAQSD
+662 YKAAAQSD

-677 YILRNIFG
+677 YILKNIFG
-685 STYATMADF
+685 GTYGTMADF
-694 KKGMFQKRIENV
+694 KKAMFQKRIDKVKE
-706 QKLKPVTI
+706 LKPVTI

-724 NFAALQQLMKEAV
+724 NFEALQQLMKEAV

-743 VNVTPGGSNNI
+743 VSVTPGGSNNI
-754 RAQATQVEQLKAEIF
+754 RAQATQIELLKAEIF

-800 PTAAPTATPEVTPTV
+800 PTAVPTMTPTATPEVK
-815 APTATPE
+815 PTAT
-822 VTPTVAPT
+822 PT

-836 PDVTPGTTGKP
+836 PDVTPGTT
-847 DMTPGVK
+847 
-854 PTAAPTNTPG
+854 
-864 VKPTAAPTAT
+864 
-874 PGEKPVVTPGVKP
+874 EK
-887 TAVPTNTPGVKPT
+887 
-900 AAPTNTPGVKPTAVP
+900 
-915 TNTPG
+915 
-920 VKPTVAP
+920 
-927 TNTPGVKPTAVPTNT
+927 
-942 PGVKPTAAPTATPG
+942 
-956 ENPGVTPDVKPTIA
+956 PGVTPDVKPTAAPTSTPGGKPDITPGA
-970 PSDKPPV
+970 TEKPDVKPSATPSDKPSV
-977 QPPADK
+977 QPPADI
-983 PTLTPGNMQTSA
+983 PTSTPGNLQTAA
-995 PAEKDPAMS
+995 PGTDS
-1004 DNDNLLPDED
+1004 VLPDGD
-1014 DDSIL
+1014 DDNVL
-1019 DGGAL
+1019 EEGAL
-1024 KSELLIARVSASS
+1024 KSELLIAKVSTS
-1037 KSQIIRWNSVKSADG
+1037 KTSQIIRWNSVKSADG

-1059 GNGKYKCLRTVS
+1059 ANGKYKCLRTVS
-1071 KKVLRWKRTGLKK
+1071 KKILRWKRTGLKK
-1084 GTQYRY
+1084 GTPYRY
-1090 YVMAYKIIDGKRV
+1090 YVEAYKLIDGMRV
-1103 SISRSLPAYSITK
+1103 SLSKSLPAYSTTK
-1116 GGKYSDP
+1116 GGKYGNP
-1123 VKLKAKR
+1123 VKLQTKR
-1130 SFISVKSGKKIKLQV
+1130 SLVSVKSGKMIKLNV

-1170 VSKKGTITGGRR
+1170 VSKKGTVTGGRR

-1192 NGLSKKIKVKV
+1192 NGLSKKIKVRV

>member
-6 IAAAVVIMMMGMI
+6 IVVVAMIMMLGI
-19 FPSFISSAAS
+19 IVPSFICSAAS
-29 LGETV
+29 VGETV
-34 SQNTEATL
+34 SKNTEAAL

-48 TDEKT
+48 KDEKIS
-53 AALLVPSRYSAT
+53 ALLVPSRYSAT

-76 RDGKDITKITDEEAI
+76 RDGRNITEITDEEAI
-91 QELNQDNV
+91 LELNQDNV

-116 QTIQRIVDSTAGAQ
+116 PIIQRIVDSSAGAQ
-130 DKGSTFYTEKISQN
+130 NQDSTLLTEKILQN
-144 KEKLLLGLAYIERLY
+144 KEKLLLGLSYIERLY
-159 NFNMGEKNIKDV
+159 NFNMGEKNIRDV

-214 FWSVTGSFDLG
+214 FWSVTDSRNLG
-225 AFLEENRQKW
+225 EFLEKSRQKW
-235 IPDMTLD
+235 ISDMTLD
-242 EWLLQESPAFIVD
+242 EWLLQESPAYIVD
-255 DSTSDSTAGTGL
+255 DSASDPTAGTGL
-267 YSRLYNDAVMQP
+267 YSRLYNDVVMQP

-312 DLKISDPVQ
+312 NLKSTNAVQ

-327 EFRKDLEQGAR
+327 EFRKDLEQSAR

-346 WRRVTKPENIGQL
+346 WRRVTKPENRGQL

-372 SDTTTSGQTEWS
+372 SDTTTSGQAEWS

-389 KASIGV
+389 AASIGV
-395 KEFFTPLN
+395 REFFTPLN

-423 LSKALSERGL
+423 LSKALTERGL

-446 PVMLNK
+446 PVMLNQN
-452 YGIRDG
+452 GIRDG

-503 QDEKDLQS
+503 QSEKDLQS
-511 YMSGIL
+511 YMSGLL

-582 NIDDLIGNSII
+582 NIDDLIQNSII

-662 YKSAAQSD
+662 YKAAAQSD

-677 YILRNIFG
+677 YILKNIFG
-685 STYATMADF
+685 GTYGTMADF
-694 KKGMFQKRIENV
+694 KKAMFQKRIDKVKE
-706 QKLKPVTI
+706 LKPVTI

-724 NFAALQQLMKEAV
+724 NFEALQQLMKEAV

-743 VNVTPGGSNNI
+743 VSVTPGGSNNI
-754 RAQATQVEQLKAEIF
+754 RAQATQIELLKAEIF

-800 PTAAPTATPEVTPTV
+800 PTAVPTMTPTATPEVK
-815 APTATPE
+815 PTAT
-822 VTPTVAPT
+822 
-830 VTPDAK
+830 
-836 PDVTPGTTGKP
+836 PDVTPGTT
-847 DMTPGVK
+847 
-854 PTAAPTNTPG
+854 
-864 VKPTAAPTAT
+864 
-874 PGEKPVVTPGVKP
+874 EK
-887 TAVPTNTPGVKPT
+887 
-900 AAPTNTPGVKPTAVP
+900 
-915 TNTPG
+915 
-920 VKPTVAP
+920 
-927 TNTPGVKPTAVPTNT
+927 
-942 PGVKPTAAPTATPG
+942 
-956 ENPGVTPDVKPTIA
+956 PGVTPDVKPTAAPTSTPGGKPDITPGA
-970 PSDKPPV
+970 TEKPDVKPSATPVVTPEASAAPGKSPEPSEKPNVTPGATEKPEVKPSATPSDKPSV
-977 QPPADK
+977 QPPADL
-983 PTLTPGNMQTSA
+983 PTATPGNMQTSA
-995 PAEKDPAMS
+995 PADTDPGMPDKD
-1004 DNDNLLPDED
+1004 DLVPDGD

-1019 DGGAL
+1019 EEGAL
-1024 KSELLIARVSASS
+1024 KSELLIAKVSASN

-1052 YYIYGAK
+1052 YFIYGAK
-1059 GNGKYKCLRTVS
+1059 ANGKYKCLRTVS

-1103 SISRSLPAYSITK
+1103 SLTKSLPAYSMTK
-1116 GGKYSDP
+1116 GGKYGNP
-1123 VKLKAKR
+1123 VKLQTKR
-1130 SFISVKSGKKIKLQV
+1130 SLVSVKSGKKMKLKV

-1170 VSKKGTITGGRR
+1170 VSKKGTVTGGRR

-1192 NGLSKKIKVKV
+1192 NGLSKKIKVRV

>member
-6 IAAAVVIMMMGMI
+6 IVVVAMIMMLGI
-19 FPSFISSAAS
+19 IVPSFICSAAS
-29 LGETV
+29 VGETV
-34 SQNTEATL
+34 SQNTEAAL

-48 TDEKT
+48 KDEKV
-53 AALLVPSRYSAT
+53 LGLVAPTRYSLT
-65 EKLNKKLEISK
+65 DKLNKKLEISK
-76 RDGKDITKITDEEAI
+76 RDGRDITKITDEEAI
-91 QELNQDNV
+91 LELNQDNV

-116 QTIQRIVDSTAGAQ
+116 PIIQRIVDSSAGAQ
-130 DKGSTFYTEKISQN
+130 NQDSTLLTEKILQN
-144 KEKLLLGLAYIERLY
+144 KEKLLLGLSYIERLY
-159 NFNMGEKNIKDV
+159 NFNMGEKNIRDV

-214 FWSVTGSFDLG
+214 FWSVTDSRNLG
-225 AFLEENRQKW
+225 EFLEKSRQKW
-235 IPDMTLD
+235 ISDMTLD
-242 EWLLQESPAFIVD
+242 EWLLQESPAYIVD
-255 DSTSDSTAGTGL
+255 DSASDPTAGTGL
-267 YSRLYNDAVMQP
+267 YSRLYNDVVMQP

-304 IVDCYLDR
+304 IVDCYVDR
-312 DLKISDPVQ
+312 NLKSTNAVQ

-327 EFRKDLEQGAR
+327 EFRKDLEQSAK

-346 WRRVTKPENIGQL
+346 WRRVTKPENRGQL

-372 SDTTTSGQTEWS
+372 SDTTTSGQAEWS

-389 KASIGV
+389 AASIGV
-395 KEFFTPLN
+395 REFFTPLN

-423 LSKALSERGL
+423 LSKALTERGL

-446 PVMLNK
+446 PVMLNQN
-452 YGIRDG
+452 GIRDG

-503 QDEKDLQS
+503 QSEKDLQS
-511 YMSGIL
+511 YMSGLL

-582 NIDDLIGNSII
+582 NIDDLIQNSII

-662 YKSAAQSD
+662 YKAAAQSD

-677 YILRNIFG
+677 YILKNIFG
-685 STYATMADF
+685 GTYGTMADF
-694 KKGMFQKRIENV
+694 KKAMFQKRIDKVKE
-706 QKLKPVTI
+706 LKPVTI

-724 NFAALQQLMKEAV
+724 NFEALQQLMKEAV

-743 VNVTPGGSNNI
+743 VSVTPGGSNNL
-754 RAQATQVEQLKAEIF
+754 RAQATQIELLKAEIF

-800 PTAAPTATPEVTPTV
+800 PTAVPTMTPTATPEVK
-815 APTATPE
+815 PTATP
-822 VTPTVAPT
+822 TA
-830 VTPDAK
+830 
-836 PDVTPGTTGKP
+836 
-847 DMTPGVK
+847 TPGVK
-854 PTAAPTNTPG
+854 PSATPNVTPEATEKPE
-864 VKPTAAPTAT
+864 VKPTAT
-874 PGEKPVVTPGVKP
+874 PVVTPEASAAPGKSPEPSEKPNVTPEATEKPEVKP
-887 TAVPTNTPGVKPT
+887 S
-900 AAPTNTPGVKPTAVP
+900 
-915 TNTPG
+915 
-920 VKPTVAP
+920 
-927 TNTPGVKPTAVPTNT
+927 
-942 PGVKPTAAPTATPG
+942 AT
-956 ENPGVTPDVKPTIA
+956 
-970 PSDKPPV
+970 PSDKPSV
-977 QPPADK
+977 QPPADL
-983 PTLTPGNMQTSA
+983 PTATPGNMQTSA
-995 PAEKDPAMS
+995 PADTDPGMPDKD
-1004 DNDNLLPDED
+1004 DLVPDGD

-1019 DGGAL
+1019 EEGAL
-1024 KSELLIARVSASS
+1024 KSELLIAKVSASN

-1052 YYIYGAK
+1052 YFIYGAK
-1059 GNGKYKCLRTVS
+1059 ANGKYKCLRTVS

-1084 GTQYRY
+1084 GTPYRY
-1090 YVMAYKIIDGKRV
+1090 YVKAYKLIDGKRV
-1103 SISRSLPAYSITK
+1103 SLSKSLPAYSTTK
-1116 GGKYSDP
+1116 GGKYGNP
-1123 VKLKAKR
+1123 VKLRTKR
-1130 SFISVKSGKKIKLQV
+1130 SLVSVKSGKKIKLNV

-1155 SKKVRYISANPSIAK
+1155 GKKVRYLSTNPSIAK
-1170 VSKKGTITGGRR
+1170 VSKKGIVTGGRR
-1182 GTCYIYCVAW
+1182 GTCYVYCVAW
-1192 NGLSKKIKVKV
+1192 NGLSKKIKVRV

>member
-6 IAAAVVIMMMGMI
+6 IVVVAMIMMLGMI
-19 FPSFISSAAS
+19 VPSFICSAAS
-29 LGETV
+29 VGETV
-34 SQNTEATL
+34 SQNTEAAL

-48 TDEKT
+48 KDEKV
-53 AALLVPSRYSAT
+53 LGLVAPTRYSLT
-65 EKLNKKLEISK
+65 DKLNKKREISK
-76 RDGKDITKITDEEAI
+76 RDGRDITKITDEEAI
-91 QELNQDNV
+91 LELNQDNV

-144 KEKLLLGLAYIERLY
+144 KEKLLLGLSYIERLY
-159 NFNMGEKNIKDV
+159 NFNMGEKNIRDV

-214 FWSVTGSFDLG
+214 FWSVTASMNLG

-255 DSTSDSTAGTGL
+255 DSASDLTAGTGL
-267 YSRLYNDAVMQP
+267 YRRLYNDAVMQP

-312 DLKISDPVQ
+312 NLKSTNAVQ

-327 EFRKDLEQGAR
+327 EFRKDLEQSAR

-372 SDTTTSGQTEWS
+372 SDTTTSGQAEWS

-389 KASIGV
+389 AASIGV
-395 KEFFTPLN
+395 REFFTPLN

-423 LSKALSERGL
+423 LSKALTERGL

-446 PVMLNK
+446 PVMLNQN
-452 YGIRDG
+452 GIRDG

-503 QDEKDLQS
+503 QSEKDLQS
-511 YMSGIL
+511 YMSGLL

-582 NIDDLIGNSII
+582 NIDDLIQNSII

-662 YKSAAQSD
+662 YKAAAQSD

-677 YILRNIFG
+677 YILKNIFG
-685 STYATMADF
+685 GTYGTMADF
-694 KKGMFQKRIENV
+694 KKAMFQKRIDKVKE
-706 QKLKPVTI
+706 LKPVTI

-724 NFAALQQLMKEAV
+724 NFDALQQLMKEAV
-737 ESDLVN
+737 EYDLIN
-743 VNVTPGGSNNI
+743 VNVTSGGYNNI
-754 RAQATQVEQLKAEIF
+754 RAQATQVELLKAQIF
-769 RAYLFQTK
+769 RAYLSQTK

-782 IYGDGQEPVEPT
+782 IYGDAQEPVEPT

-800 PTAAPTATPEVTPTV
+800 PTATPT
-815 APTATPE
+815 
-822 VTPTVAPT
+822 
-830 VTPDAK
+830 
-836 PDVTPGTTGKP
+836 
-847 DMTPGVK
+847 MTPGVK
-854 PTAAPTNTPG
+854 PTATPTATPEAGPTATPDVTPEATEAPG
-864 VKPTAAPTAT
+864 VKPTATPTAT
-874 PGEKPVVTPGVKP
+874 PGVKPSATPNVTPEATEKPEVKPTATPVVTPEASAAPGKSPEPSEKPNVTPEATEKPEVKP
-887 TAVPTNTPGVKPT
+887 S
-900 AAPTNTPGVKPTAVP
+900 
-915 TNTPG
+915 
-920 VKPTVAP
+920 
-927 TNTPGVKPTAVPTNT
+927 
-942 PGVKPTAAPTATPG
+942 AT
-956 ENPGVTPDVKPTIA
+956 
-970 PSDKPPV
+970 PSDKPSV
-977 QPPADK
+977 QPPADL
-983 PTLTPGNMQTSA
+983 PTATPGNMQTSA
-995 PAEKDPAMS
+995 PADTDPGMPDKD
-1004 DNDNLLPDED
+1004 DLVPDGD

-1019 DGGAL
+1019 EEGAL
-1024 KSELLIARVSASS
+1024 KSEPLIAKVSASN

-1052 YYIYGAK
+1052 YFIYGAK
-1059 GNGKYKCLRTVS
+1059 ANGKYKCLRTVS

-1084 GTQYRY
+1084 GTSYRY
-1090 YVMAYKIIDGKRV
+1090 YVEAYKLIDGKRV
-1103 SISRSLPAYSITK
+1103 SLSKSLPAYSTTK
-1116 GGKYSDP
+1116 GGKYGNP
-1123 VKLKAKR
+1123 VKLQTKR
-1130 SFISVKSGKKIKLQV
+1130 SLVSVKSGKKMKLKV

-1170 VSKKGTITGGRR
+1170 VSKKGTVTGGRR

-1192 NGLSKKIKVKV
+1192 NGLSKKIKVRV

>member
-6 IAAAVVIMMMGMI
+6 IVVVAMIMMLGI
-19 FPSFISSAAS
+19 IVPSFICSAAS
-29 LGETV
+29 VGETV
-34 SQNTEATL
+34 SKNTEAAL

-48 TDEKT
+48 KDEKIS
-53 AALLVPSRYSAT
+53 ALLVPSRYSAT

-76 RDGKDITKITDEEAI
+76 RDGRNITEITDEEAI
-91 QELNQDNV
+91 LELNQDNV

-116 QTIQRIVDSTAGAQ
+116 PIIQRIVDSSAGAQ
-130 DKGSTFYTEKISQN
+130 NQDSTLLTEKILQN
-144 KEKLLLGLAYIERLY
+144 KEKLLLGLSYIERLY
-159 NFNMGEKNIKDV
+159 NFNMGEKNIRDV

-214 FWSVTGSFDLG
+214 FWSVTDSRNLG
-225 AFLEENRQKW
+225 EFLEKSRQKW
-235 IPDMTLD
+235 ISDMTLD
-242 EWLLQESPAFIVD
+242 EWLLQESPAYIVD
-255 DSTSDSTAGTGL
+255 DSASDPTAGTGL
-267 YSRLYNDAVMQP
+267 YSRLYNDVVMQP

-312 DLKISDPVQ
+312 NLKSTNAVQ

-327 EFRKDLEQGAR
+327 EFRKDLEQSAR

-346 WRRVTKPENIGQL
+346 WRRVTKPENRGQL

-372 SDTTTSGQTEWS
+372 SDTTTSGQAEWS

-389 KASIGV
+389 AASIGV
-395 KEFFTPLN
+395 REFFTPLN

-423 LSKALSERGL
+423 LSKALTERGL

-446 PVMLNK
+446 PVMLNQN
-452 YGIRDG
+452 GIRDG

-503 QDEKDLQS
+503 QSEKDLQS
-511 YMSGIL
+511 YMSGLL

-582 NIDDLIGNSII
+582 NIDDLIQNSII

-662 YKSAAQSD
+662 YKAAAQSD

-677 YILRNIFG
+677 YILKNIFG
-685 STYATMADF
+685 GTYGTMADF
-694 KKGMFQKRIENV
+694 KKAMFQKRIDKVKE
-706 QKLKPVTI
+706 LKPVTI

-724 NFAALQQLMKEAV
+724 NFEALQQLMKEAV

-743 VNVTPGGSNNI
+743 VSVTPGGSNNI
-754 RAQATQVEQLKAEIF
+754 RAQATQIELLKAEIF

-800 PTAAPTATPEVTPTV
+800 PTAVPTMTPTATPEVK
-815 APTATPE
+815 PTAT
-822 VTPTVAPT
+822 
-830 VTPDAK
+830 
-836 PDVTPGTTGKP
+836 PDVTPGTTEK
-847 DMTPGVK
+847 PGV
-854 PTAAPTNTPG
+854 T
-864 VKPTAAPTAT
+864 PTAT
-874 PGEKPVVTPGVKP
+874 PVVTPEASAAPGKSPEPSEKPNVTPEATEKPEVKP
-887 TAVPTNTPGVKPT
+887 S
-900 AAPTNTPGVKPTAVP
+900 
-915 TNTPG
+915 
-920 VKPTVAP
+920 
-927 TNTPGVKPTAVPTNT
+927 
-942 PGVKPTAAPTATPG
+942 AT
-956 ENPGVTPDVKPTIA
+956 
-970 PSDKPPV
+970 PSDKPSV
-977 QPPADK
+977 QPPADL
-983 PTLTPGNMQTSA
+983 PTATPGNMQTSA
-995 PAEKDPAMS
+995 PADTDPGMPDKD
-1004 DNDNLLPDED
+1004 DLVPDGD

-1019 DGGAL
+1019 EEGAL
-1024 KSELLIARVSASS
+1024 KSELLIAKVSASN

-1052 YYIYGAK
+1052 YFIYGAK
-1059 GNGKYKCLRTVS
+1059 ANGKYKCLRTVS

-1103 SISRSLPAYSITK
+1103 SLTKSLPAYSMTK
-1116 GGKYSDP
+1116 GGKYGNP
-1123 VKLKAKR
+1123 VKLQTKR
-1130 SFISVKSGKKIKLQV
+1130 SLVSVKSGKKMKLKV

-1170 VSKKGTITGGRR
+1170 VSKKGTVTGGRR

-1192 NGLSKKIKVKV
+1192 NGLSKKIKVRV

>member
-6 IAAAVVIMMMGMI
+6 IVVVAMIMMLGI
-19 FPSFISSAAS
+19 IVPSFICSAAS
-29 LGETV
+29 VGETV
-34 SQNTEATL
+34 SQNTEAAL

-48 TDEKT
+48 KDEKV
-53 AALLVPSRYSAT
+53 LGLVAPTRYSLT
-65 EKLNKKLEISK
+65 DKLNKKLEISK
-76 RDGKDITKITDEEAI
+76 RDGRDITKITDEEAI
-91 QELNQDNV
+91 LELNQDNV

-116 QTIQRIVDSTAGAQ
+116 PIIQRIVDSSAGAQ
-130 DKGSTFYTEKISQN
+130 NQDSTLLTEKILQN
-144 KEKLLLGLAYIERLY
+144 KEKLLLGLSYIERLY
-159 NFNMGEKNIKDV
+159 NFNMGEKNIRDV

-214 FWSVTGSFDLG
+214 FWSVTASMNLG

-255 DSTSDSTAGTGL
+255 DSASDPTAGTGL

-312 DLKISDPVQ
+312 NLKSTNAVQ

-327 EFRKDLEQGAR
+327 EFRKDLEQSAR

-346 WRRVTKPENIGQL
+346 WCRVTKPENIGQL

-372 SDTTTSGQTEWS
+372 SDTTTSGQAEWS

-389 KASIGV
+389 AASIGV
-395 KEFFTPLN
+395 REFFTPLN

-423 LSKALSERGL
+423 LSKALTERGL

-446 PVMLNK
+446 PVMLNQN
-452 YGIRDG
+452 GIRDG

-503 QDEKDLQS
+503 QSEKDLQS
-511 YMSGIL
+511 YMSGLL

-582 NIDDLIGNSII
+582 NIDDLIQNSII

-662 YKSAAQSD
+662 YKAAAQSD

-677 YILRNIFG
+677 YILKNIFG
-685 STYATMADF
+685 GTYGTMADF
-694 KKGMFQKRIENV
+694 KKAMFQKRIDKVKE
-706 QKLKPVTI
+706 LKPVTI

-724 NFAALQQLMKEAV
+724 NFEALQQLMKEAV

-743 VNVTPGGSNNI
+743 VSVTPGGSNNI
-754 RAQATQVEQLKAEIF
+754 RAQATQIELLKAEIF

-800 PTAAPTATPEVTPTV
+800 PTAVPTATPGVT
-815 APTATPE
+815 
-822 VTPTVAPT
+822 
-830 VTPDAK
+830 
-836 PDVTPGTTGKP
+836 
-847 DMTPGVK
+847 
-854 PTAAPTNTPG
+854 
-864 VKPTAAPTAT
+864 PTAAPTAT
-874 PGEKPVVTPGVKP
+874 PGVTPTATPDVTPEATEAPGVKP
-887 TAVPTNTPGVKPT
+887 TATPTATPGVKPS
-900 AAPTNTPGVKPTAVP
+900 ATPNVTPEATEKPEVKPTA
-915 TNTPG
+915 TPVVTPEASAAPG
-920 VKPTVAP
+920 KSPEPSEKPNVTPEATEKPEVKPS
-927 TNTPGVKPTAVPTNT
+927 
-942 PGVKPTAAPTATPG
+942 AT
-956 ENPGVTPDVKPTIA
+956 
-970 PSDKPPV
+970 PSDKPSV
-977 QPPADK
+977 QPPADL
-983 PTLTPGNMQTSA
+983 PTATPGNMQTSA
-995 PAEKDPAMS
+995 PADTDPGMP
-1004 DNDNLLPDED
+1004 DKNDLVPDGD

-1019 DGGAL
+1019 EEGAL
-1024 KSELLIARVSASS
+1024 KSEPLIAKVSASN

-1052 YYIYGAK
+1052 YFIYGAK
-1059 GNGKYKCLRTVS
+1059 ANGKYKCLRTVS

-1084 GTQYRY
+1084 GTSYRY
-1090 YVMAYKIIDGKRV
+1090 YVEAYKLIDGKRV
-1103 SISRSLPAYSITK
+1103 SLSKSLPAYSTTK
-1116 GGKYSDP
+1116 GGKYGNP
-1123 VKLKAKR
+1123 VKLQTKR
-1130 SFISVKSGKKIKLQV
+1130 SLVSVKSGKKMKLKV

-1170 VSKKGTITGGRR
+1170 VSKKGTVTGGRR

-1192 NGLSKKIKVKV
+1192 NGLSKKIKVRV

>member
-6 IAAAVVIMMMGMI
+6 IVVVAMIMMLGI
-19 FPSFISSAAS
+19 IVPSFICSAAS
-29 LGETV
+29 VGETV
-34 SQNTEATL
+34 SKNTEAAL

-48 TDEKT
+48 KDEKIS
-53 AALLVPSRYSAT
+53 ALLVPSRYSAT

-76 RDGKDITKITDEEAI
+76 RDGRNITEITDEEAI

-144 KEKLLLGLAYIERLY
+144 KEKLLLGLSYVERLY
-159 NFNMGEKNIKDV
+159 NFNMGEKNIRDV

-214 FWSVTGSFDLG
+214 FWSVTASMNLG

-255 DSTSDSTAGTGL
+255 DSASDPTAGTGL

-312 DLKISDPVQ
+312 NLKSTNAVQ

-327 EFRKDLEQGAR
+327 EFRKDLEQSAR

-372 SDTTTSGQTEWS
+372 SDTTTSGQAEWS

-389 KASIGV
+389 AASIGV
-395 KEFFTPLN
+395 REFFTPLN

-423 LSKALSERGL
+423 LSKALTERGL

-446 PVMLNK
+446 PVMLNQN
-452 YGIRDG
+452 GIRDG

-503 QDEKDLQS
+503 QSEKDLQS
-511 YMSGIL
+511 YMSGLL

-582 NIDDLIGNSII
+582 NIDDLIQNSII

-662 YKSAAQSD
+662 YKAAAQSD

-677 YILRNIFG
+677 YILKNIFG
-685 STYATMADF
+685 GTYGTMADF
-694 KKGMFQKRIENV
+694 KKAMFQKRIDKVKE
-706 QKLKPVTI
+706 LKPVTI

-724 NFAALQQLMKEAV
+724 NFEALQQLMKEAV

-743 VNVTPGGSNNI
+743 VSVTPGGSNNI
-754 RAQATQVEQLKAEIF
+754 RAQATQIELLKAEIF

-800 PTAAPTATPEVTPTV
+800 PTAVPTMTPTATPEVK
-815 APTATPE
+815 PTATP
-822 VTPTVAPT
+822 TA
-830 VTPDAK
+830 
-836 PDVTPGTTGKP
+836 
-847 DMTPGVK
+847 TPGVK
-854 PTAAPTNTPG
+854 PSATPNVTPEATEKPE
-864 VKPTAAPTAT
+864 VKPTAT
-874 PGEKPVVTPGVKP
+874 PVVTPEASAAPGKSPEPSEKPNVTPEATEKPEVKP
-887 TAVPTNTPGVKPT
+887 S
-900 AAPTNTPGVKPTAVP
+900 
-915 TNTPG
+915 
-920 VKPTVAP
+920 
-927 TNTPGVKPTAVPTNT
+927 
-942 PGVKPTAAPTATPG
+942 AT
-956 ENPGVTPDVKPTIA
+956 
-970 PSDKPPV
+970 PSDKPSV
-977 QPPADK
+977 QPPADL
-983 PTLTPGNMQTSA
+983 PTATPGNMQTSA
-995 PAEKDPAMS
+995 PADTDPGMPDKD
-1004 DNDNLLPDED
+1004 DLVPDGD

-1019 DGGAL
+1019 EEGAL
-1024 KSELLIARVSASS
+1024 KSELLIAKVSASN

-1052 YYIYGAK
+1052 YFIYGAK
-1059 GNGKYKCLRTVS
+1059 ANGKYKCLRTVS

-1084 GTQYRY
+1084 GTPYRY
-1090 YVMAYKIIDGKRV
+1090 YVKAYKLIDGKRV
-1103 SISRSLPAYSITK
+1103 SLTKSLPAYSMTK
-1116 GGKYSDP
+1116 GGKYGNP
-1123 VKLKAKR
+1123 VKLRTKR
-1130 SFISVKSGKKIKLQV
+1130 SLVSVKSGKKIKLNV

-1170 VSKKGTITGGRR
+1170 VSKKGTVTGGRR

-1192 NGLSKKIKVKV
+1192 NGLSKKIKVRV